1 MVGVL
6 AMAAAAA
13 PPPVKDYEIEPCKK
27 RRKDD
32 DRSSCKTI
40 TKYLS
45 PIGKTGDR
53 VFSPPKSSNILHY
66 FRKTSPTN
74 EKTQSAKDCDLMSS
88 TPLPANSS
96 KDCKTPLEMFSNI
109 EFKKRGKRVNLAH
122 QLNNIKTENES
133 PIEISSDDSKERSSL
148 NKDFVESSTSVLL
161 YKKHV
166 EVLAESIQDIKKQS
180 RTMASKK
187 SSKKVNSKQG
197 TAKNNCRKLRK
208 RKYRDVID
216 LSESLPLAE
225 DLNLKKDV
233 KDSKHIMPSLTNEI
247 ERTANDADSR
257 DTAIKTAQLNYGTIT
272 VSYEEF
278 LKSHKENK
286 VEQIPDST
294 MSICIPSET
303 VEDTVKSGYIS
314 DTETCEITQ
323 QGRFKTVTVLAQV
336 HPIPPKKTR
345 KIPSIFLKHKQLEME
360 NSLSD
365 PENEQTTQKRKSNVV
380 IQEEEL
386 ELAVLEAVSSEAVKP
401 KCTLE
406 ERQQFMKAFRQPASD
421 VLKNGVKKSSDKQK
435 EINEK
440 SLNEEGR
447 DNNSKKIMKNPDIEM
462 ISYNG
467 NSQSHC
473 VKGSFPKEKS
483 KKLKKR
489 DKKKLDTGATPGE
502 NRGGNTQKKESTF
515 SFKEKQNQNRLRMSL
530 RQKKTKVFK
539 NSTLFNS
546 ERLVCED
553 IANDDSLK
561 VSSVYNKSSR
571 KTAVPVKDKVTH
583 SKAETEDS
591 LVNIS
596 TPKSTRRSVRN
607 SSTPTTII
615 IRSTDSE
622 DAQDSSPVKASTPKA
637 ANLSEKHSL
646 YTAELITV
654 PSDSESPIRMKF
666 TRISTPKKSKKKSK
680 KRSKKSEAT
689 DRDFTSQTRKASNA
703 SKNVSKAKQLVEKA
717 KALHISRSKAAE
729 EIVTPL
735 RRSSRHQ
742 TLPEK
747 KKLSKTEDSV
757 IIIDSSPTS
766 LKYPEKNQKKLQ
778 CLNDVLGKKLNKTS
792 KNVPGKMKV
801 APLFLTR
808 KAQKTADHILGFDES
823 SQDTSEKSQD
833 CGVQFK
839 AKRDFLMSG
848 LPDLLKRKIA
858 KKAAALDVY
867 NAVSTSFQRVVH
879 VQQKDD
885 GCHLWHLK
893 PPTCP
898 LLTKLKELN
907 TTVTDLSKCVIALGE
922 FSTLNSN
929 SKSNNSAVVFM
940 GRRKD
945 LTEEVRN
952 FLLEEI
958 RCSNPE
964 FPWKKYFPLLLKKR
978 TEHQVL
984 SECPRKQESPQ
995 LDPSVSQKETK
1006 RKRVETENH
1015 KSKKKKPNEYSESP
1029 KKISGKPEELDK
1041 RNHSTGIKPDSSKGL
1056 LSKTSRKRQTALSTT
1071 CKVETGTVE
1080 DPDILIIDDDKEST
1094 SEISSIPDSGTED
1107 MLWTEK
1113 YQPQNSSELI
1123 GNELAIKKLHSWLK
1137 DWKRRAE
1144 LEERQNLKG
1153 KKEEKQEDLLDSIDF
1168 KGSSDDEEESRLCNT
1183 VLITGPTGVGKTA
1196 AVYACAQELGFKIF
1210 EVNASSQRSGRQIL
1224 SQLKEATQSHQVD
1237 KQGVNSQK
1245 PCFFNSYSIGK
1256 SPKKLSSPK
1265 KVVTSPRKL
1274 PPPSPQ
1280 SSGPKRALP
1289 PKTLA
1294 NYFKASSK
1302 PKNNEEM
1309 GALLENST
1317 GIKNSFEQK
1326 QIIQTKPANT
1336 TNSNIKEFGA
1346 EEPNRKNATSLILFE
1361 EVDVIFEEDA
1371 GFLNAI
1377 KTFMATTKR
1386 PVILTTSDPTF
1397 SLIFDGCFEE
1407 ISFNTPSLLNVA
1419 SYLQMIC
1426 LTENFRT
1433 DVKDFV
1439 TLLTANT
1446 CDIRK
1451 SILYLQFW
1459 IRSGGGVLEE
1469 RPLSLCRGNSRNVQ
1483 LVCSEDGPDSKNNP
1497 KNTKRNPTDLPK
1509 CDTGCVETLFGLKN
1523 IFSPSEDLFSF
1534 LKHKIRTKE
1543 EWHKLI
1549 QLLTE
1554 FQMRN
1559 VDFLY
1564 SNLEFILPLPVAI
1577 IPETENLCGSS
1588 VGVDASAATKSM
1600 KCLARKHSGGEKPL
1614 KKSQKKKHKKKMV
1627 VLDDSDLFDTGLDFP
1642 DEFISFSPASSSSN
1656 SEESKA
1662 RDKESNPETKKLN
1675 KCLESNI
1682 ESIPRPPKTPAEKKC
1697 SALVSHCLNSLTE
1710 FMDNMSF
1717 LDALLTDVREQKEFG
1732 KNDFSWTNEKVKS
1745 GLCDEFSLESSDGW
1759 TSQSTG
1765 ELKAAVE
1772 ALSFTKCSSSISKA
1786 LETSLNS
1793 CKKLGKDPTKEL
1805 TIYVSQKR
1813 NNVHFS
1819 QSAANLDSAWKR
1831 IAVIKGVF
1839 SSRSLLNLGNRQAS
1853 IIEYLPTLRNIC
1865 RTEKLK
1871 EQGKSKRRFLHY
1883 LEGIH
1888 LNISKET
1895 VNTLA
1900 AGFP

>member
-13 PPPVKDYEIEPCKK
+13 PPPVKDYGNEASKK
-27 RRKDD
+27 RRKDN
-32 DRSSCKTI
+32 DRTSCKTI

-45 PIGKTGDR
+45 PMGKTGDR
-53 VFSPPKSSNILHY
+53 VFSPPKSSNILDY

-74 EKTQSAKDCDLMSS
+74 EKTQTAKKYKIKSS
-88 TPLPANSS
+88 TPLPADSD
-96 KDCKTPLEMFSNI
+96 KDCKTPLDMSSNT
-109 EFKKRGKRVNLAH
+109 ENKKRGKRLNLSH
-122 QLNNIKTENES
+122 QLSHTKTENES
-133 PIEISSDDSKERSSL
+133 PVEINSDDSKEDSSL
-148 NKDFVESSTSVLL
+148 SNNFVESSTSALL

-166 EVLAESIQDIKKQS
+166 EVLAESIQDTKKQS
-180 RTMASKK
+180 KTMTSKK
-187 SSKKVNSKQG
+187 SSRKVSPKQG
-197 TAKNNCRKLRK
+197 ASKNDRRKLRK
-208 RKYRDVID
+208 RKHREVID

-225 DLNLKKDV
+225 ELNLLKRDGN
-233 KDSKHIMPSLTNEI
+233 DSKQIMPSLTNEI
-247 ERTANDADSR
+247 ENTANDAESR
-257 DTAIKTAQLNYGTIT
+257 DNITKTAQLNDSTIT

-278 LKSHKENK
+278 LKSHNESE
-286 VEQIPDST
+286 VEQAPDST
-294 MSICIPSET
+294 VSICIPSET
-303 VEDTVKSGYIS
+303 VDDTVKSDCMTDPETYEIS
-314 DTETCEITQ
+314 Q
-323 QGRFKTVTVLAQV
+323 QVRFKTVTVLAQV
-336 HPIPPKKTR
+336 HPIPPKKTG
-345 KIPSIFLKHKQLEME
+345 KIPSIFLKQKQVEME

-365 PENEQTTQKRKSNVV
+365 PENEQTIQKRKSNVV
-380 IQEEEL
+380 IHEEEL
-386 ELAVLEAVSSEAVKP
+386 ELAVLEAGSSEAVKP

-406 ERQQFMKAFRQPASD
+406 ERQQFMKAFRQPTSD
-421 VLKNGVKKSSDKQK
+421 ALKNGVKKSSDKQK
-435 EINEK
+435 ELNEK

-447 DNNSKKIMKNPDIEM
+447 DNNSKKIMENPNIQM
-462 ISYNG
+462 ISNNG
-467 NSQSHC
+467 NSQTHAD
-473 VKGSFPKEKS
+473 KGGFPKEKS
-483 KKLKKR
+483 KKLKKKN
-489 DKKKLDTGATPGE
+489 KKILDTGAIPGE
-502 NRGGNTQKKESTF
+502 NRERNTQGKESTF

-530 RQKKTKVFK
+530 RQKKTEVFK
-539 NSTLFNS
+539 NSTLLNS
-546 ERLVCED
+546 KNLVCEGT
-553 IANDDSLK
+553 ADDDPLK
-561 VSSVYNKSSR
+561 ISSPCNNKSSR
-571 KTAVPVKDKVTH
+571 KTGIPVKDKVIH

-591 LVNIS
+591 LVYVS
-596 TPKSTRRSVRN
+596 TPKPSRRSVRS
-607 SSTPTTII
+607 SSTPATVI
-615 IRSTDSE
+615 IRGTDSE
-622 DAQDSSPVKASTPKA
+622 DAQDDSPVKASTPKA
-637 ANLSEKHSL
+637 ANLSGKHSL

-654 PSDSESPIRMKF
+654 SSDSESPIRMKF

-680 KRSKKSEAT
+680 KRSKKSEAA
-689 DRDFTSQTRKASNA
+689 DEDFESQTRKVSSA
-703 SKNVSKAKQLVEKA
+703 SKNVSKAKRLIEKA
-717 KALHISRSKAAE
+717 KALHISRSKATE
-729 EIVTPL
+729 GIVTPL

-742 TLPEK
+742 TLPER
-747 KKLSKTEDSV
+747 SETEDSV
-757 IIIDSSPTS
+757 ITGSSPTP
-766 LKYPEKNQKKLQ
+766 LKHPEKNQKKLQ
-778 CLNDVLGKKLNKTS
+778 CLNDVLGKKLNKTP
-792 KNVPGKMKV
+792 KNVPGKVKV

-808 KAQKTADHILGFDES
+808 KAQKTADPVLGFDES
-823 SQDTSEKSQD
+823 SQDATEKPQACD
-833 CGVQFK
+833 VQFK

-848 LPDLLKRKIA
+848 LPDLLKRQIA

-867 NAVSTSFQRVVH
+867 NAVSTSFQSVVH
-879 VQQKDD
+879 IQQKDD

-907 TTVTDLSKCVIALGE
+907 TKVIGLSKCVMALGE

-929 SKSNNSAVVFM
+929 SKSNNSAVVFV

-952 FLLEEI
+952 LLLEEI
-958 RCSNPE
+958 RWSNPE
-964 FPWKKYFPLLLKKR
+964 FSLRKYFPLLLKKR

-984 SECPRKQESPQ
+984 SECHRKQESPK
-995 LDPSVSQKETK
+995 LEPDVSRKETK
-1006 RKRVETENH
+1006 RKRVEMENH
-1015 KSKKKKPNEYSESP
+1015 KSKRKKPNEYSESP
-1029 KKISGKPEELDK
+1029 KKISGKLEELDK
-1041 RNHSTGIKPDSSKGL
+1041 RNNSSGIKLDSSKGL
-1056 LSKTSRKRQTALSTT
+1056 FPKTSRKKRTALSTR
-1071 CKVETGTVE
+1071 CKVETEAVE
-1080 DPDILIIDDDKEST
+1080 DSDILIIDGDKST
-1094 SEISSIPDSGTED
+1094 SEVSSIPDSGTED

-1113 YQPQNSSELI
+1113 YQPQNSGELI
-1123 GNELAIKKLHSWLK
+1123 GNELAIRKLHSWLK

-1144 LEERQNLKG
+1144 LEEGQNLKG
-1153 KKEEKQEDLLDSIDF
+1153 KRDEKQEDPLDGIDF
-1168 KGSSDDEEESRLCNT
+1168 KGSSDDEEENRLCNT

-1245 PCFFNSYSIGK
+1245 PCFFNSYNIGK

-1280 SSGPKRALP
+1280 SSGPKRVLP

-1294 NYFKASSK
+1294 NYFKVSSK
-1302 PKNNEEM
+1302 PKNNEQI
-1309 GALLENST
+1309 GALLENNK

-1326 QIIQTKPANT
+1326 PIIQTKSTNT
-1336 TNSNIKEFGA
+1336 TNKNVKEFGA

-1397 SLIFDGCFEE
+1397 SLMFDGCFQE
-1407 ISFNTPSLLNVA
+1407 INFNTPSLLNVA

-1459 IRSGGGVLEE
+1459 IRSGGGFLEE
-1469 RPLSLCRGNSRNVQ
+1469 RPLSFCRGNSRNVQ
-1483 LVCSEDGPDSKNNP
+1483 LVCSEDDPDSKNNA

-1509 CDTGCVETLFGLKN
+1509 CDTGCAETLFGLKN

-1564 SNLEFILPLPVAI
+1564 SNLEFILPLPVNI
-1577 IPETENLCGSS
+1577 IPETENFSGSS
-1588 VGVDASAATKSM
+1588 VSVDTNAATKNM
-1600 KCLARKHSGGEKPL
+1600 KCLARKPCEGEKPL
-1614 KKSQKKKHKKKMV
+1614 KKSQKKKCKKKMV
-1627 VLDDSDLFDTGLDFP
+1627 ILDDSDLFDTELDFS
-1642 DEFISFSPASSSSN
+1642 DEFISLSSASSPN

-1675 KCLESNI
+1675 KCLESKV
-1682 ESIPRPPKTPAEKKC
+1682 ESIPRSPKTPAEKKY
-1697 SALVSHCLNSLTE
+1697 SVLVSHCLNSLTE

-1717 LDALLTDVREQKEFG
+1717 LDALLTDVREHREFG
-1732 KNDFSWTNEKVKS
+1732 KNDFGWTNGKVKS

-1759 TSQSTG
+1759 TSQSSG

-1772 ALSFTKCSSSISKA
+1772 ALSFTKCSSTISKA

-1793 CKKLGKDPTKEL
+1793 CKKVGKDPTKEL
-1805 TIYVSQKR
+1805 TFYVSQKR

-1819 QSAANLDSAWKR
+1819 QSAANLDAWKR
-1831 IAVIKGVF
+1831 IAVIKSVF
-1839 SSRSLLNLGNRQAS
+1839 SSRSLPNLGNRQAS

-1865 RTEKLK
+1865 KTEKLK

-1895 VNTLA
+1895 MNTLA

>member
-13 PPPVKDYEIEPCKK
+13 PTAVKDYEIEACKK

-32 DRSSCKTI
+32 DRSSCETI
-40 TKYLS
+40 TRYLS
-45 PIGKTGDR
+45 PIGKTEDR
-53 VFSPPKSSNILHY
+53 VFSQPKSSNILDY
-66 FRKTSPTN
+66 FRKTLPAN
-74 EKTQSAKDCDLMSS
+74 EKAQSAKEYKIKPSA
-88 TPLPANSS
+88 PLPADVG
-96 KDCKTPLEMFSNI
+96 KDCKIPLEMFSNA
-109 EFKKRGKRVNLAH
+109 EFKNRRKRVNLSH

-133 PIEISSDDSKERSSL
+133 PIEISSDDSKEDCSL
-148 NKDFVESSTSVLL
+148 NHDFVESSTSVSL

-166 EVLAESIQDIKKQS
+166 EIHAESIQDIRNQPS
-180 RTMASKK
+180 TMTSKK
-187 SSKKVNSKQG
+187 NSKKVNPKQG
-197 TAKNNCRKLRK
+197 TTENGCKKLRK
-208 RKYRDVID
+208 RKLREVID
-216 LSESLPLAE
+216 LSESLSLAE
-225 DLNLKKDV
+225 ELNLLDKDG
-233 KDSKHIMPSLTNEI
+233 KDNKQIMPSLINEI
-247 ERTANDADSR
+247 ESTANNI
-257 DTAIKTAQLNYGTIT
+257 TETTQLTGSTIT

-294 MSICIPSET
+294 MSICIPCKT
-303 VEDTVKSGYIS
+303 VDDRVRSGYIS
-314 DTETCEITQ
+314 DTEICEVSQ
-323 QGRFKTVTVLAQV
+323 QVRFKTVTVLAQV
-336 HPIPPKKTR
+336 HPIPPKKIG
-345 KIPSIFLKHKQLEME
+345 KIPSIFLKQKQLEME

-365 PENEQTTQKRKSNVV
+365 PENEQTIQKRKSNVV

-386 ELAVLEAVSSEAVKP
+386 ELAVLEAGSSEAVKS

-421 VLKNGVKKSSDKQK
+421 ALKNGARKSDKQK
-435 EINEK
+435 ELTEK
-440 SLNEEGR
+440 SSNEEGR
-447 DNNSKKIMKNPDIEM
+447 DNNSKKIMENPSIQVV
-462 ISYNG
+462 SNNG
-467 NSQSHC
+467 NSQSHTN
-473 VKGSFPKEKS
+473 KGSFPKERC
-483 KKLKKR
+483 KKM
-489 DKKKLDTGATPGE
+489 KKKNKKVLDTGVTLGE
-502 NRGGNTQKKESTF
+502 NREGNTQKKETTF
-515 SFKEKQNQNRLRMSL
+515 SFKDKQNKNRLRMSL
-530 RQKKTKVFK
+530 RQKKREVFK
-539 NSTLFNS
+539 NSPLFNS
-546 ERLVCED
+546 ESLVCED
-553 IANDDSLK
+553 TTNDDPLKIFSLRN
-561 VSSVYNKSSR
+561 SKSSR
-571 KTAVPVKDKVTH
+571 KTSTPVKDKVIH
-583 SKAETEDS
+583 STAETEDC
-591 LVNIS
+591 LLNVS
-596 TPKSTRRSVRN
+596 TPRSTRRSASGSR
-607 SSTPTTII
+607 TPTTII
-615 IRSTDSE
+615 IRDTDSG
-622 DAQDSSPVKASTPKA
+622 DAQDSPVKASTPKA
-637 ANLSEKHSL
+637 ANFTEKHSL

-654 PSDSESPIRMKF
+654 ASDSESPIRMKF
-666 TRISTPKKSKKKSK
+666 TRISSPQKSKKKSK
-680 KRSKKSEAT
+680 KRTKKSEAT
-689 DRDFTSQTRKASNA
+689 DGDFTSQTKKASNT

-717 KALHISRSKAAE
+717 KALHISKSKTAE
-729 EIVTPL
+729 EIMTPL

-742 TLPEK
+742 ILPERNK
-747 KKLSKTEDSV
+747 MSGTEDSV
-757 IIIDSSPTS
+757 IINSSSTS
-766 LKYPEKNQKKLQ
+766 LKHPETNQKKLQ
-778 CLNDVLGKKLNKTS
+778 CLNDVLGKKPNKTP
-792 KNVPGKMKV
+792 KNIPGKMKV

-808 KAQKTADHILGFDES
+808 KAQKTADPILGFDES
-823 SQDTSEKSQD
+823 SQDTSERSQD
-833 CGVQFK
+833 CDVQLK

-848 LPDLLKRKIA
+848 LPDLLKRQIA
-858 KKAAALDVY
+858 KKSAALDVY

-898 LLTKLKELN
+898 LLTKLKQLN
-907 TTVTDLSKCVIALGE
+907 TKLEVDLSKCVIALGE

-929 SKSNNSAVVFM
+929 LKRNNSAVVFM
-940 GRRKD
+940 EKRKD
-945 LTEEVRN
+945 FTEEVRN
-952 FLLEEI
+952 LLLEEI
-958 RCSNPE
+958 RWSNPE
-964 FPWKKYFPLLLKKR
+964 FSSRKYFPLLLKKR
-978 TEHQVL
+978 AEHQVL
-984 SECPRKQESPQ
+984 SECPCKQEILQ
-995 LDPSVSQKETK
+995 LEPSVNQKETK

-1015 KSKKKKPNEYSESP
+1015 KSKRKKPNEYSGNP
-1029 KKISGKPEELDK
+1029 KTINGKPKELDK
-1041 RNHSTGIKPDSSKGL
+1041 RNNSTGIKLNSSKGRC
-1056 LSKTSRKRQTALSTT
+1056 SKTCRKNQTALSTT
-1071 CKVETGTVE
+1071 CKVETEAVGDCDV
-1080 DPDILIIDDDKEST
+1080 LIIDDDKAST

-1153 KKEEKQEDLLDSIDF
+1153 KRDEKQDLSDRIDF
-1168 KGSSDDEEESRLCNT
+1168 KGSSDEEENRLCNT

-1237 KQGVNSQK
+1237 KQGVNAQK
-1245 PCFFNSYSIGK
+1245 PCFFNSYNIGR
-1256 SPKKLSSPK
+1256 SPKKFSSPK
-1265 KVVTSPRKL
+1265 KVMTSPRKL

-1294 NYFKASSK
+1294 NYFKVSSK
-1302 PKNNEEM
+1302 TKNNEEI
-1309 GALLENST
+1309 GELLENNK
-1317 GIKNSFEQK
+1317 GIKNFFEQK
-1326 QIIQTKPANT
+1326 QIIQTKSTNT
-1336 TNSNIKEFGA
+1336 TNSNVKDYGA

-1386 PVILTTSDPTF
+1386 PVILTTSDPAF
-1397 SLIFDGCFEE
+1397 SLMFDGCFEE
-1407 ISFNTPSLLNVA
+1407 INFNTPPVLNVA

-1459 IRSGGGVLEE
+1459 IKSGGGFLEE
-1469 RPLSLCRGNSRNVQ
+1469 RPLSLCRGNSKNVQ
-1483 LVCSEDGPDSKNNP
+1483 LNCSEDGPDSKNNP
-1497 KNTKRNPTDLPK
+1497 KNTKRNPRDLPK
-1509 CDTGCVETLFGLKN
+1509 CDTGCVDTLFGLKN

-1534 LKHKIRTKE
+1534 LKHKIKTKE

-1554 FQMRN
+1554 FQMQS

-1564 SNLEFILPLPVAI
+1564 SNLEFILPLPVDI
-1577 IPETENLCGSS
+1577 IPETEKLCGSS
-1588 VGVDASAATKSM
+1588 VSVDTSVTTKHM
-1600 KCLARKHSGGEKPL
+1600 NCLTRKQAGEKPL
-1614 KKSQKKKHKKKMV
+1614 KKSQKKKRKKKMV
-1627 VLDDSDLFDTGLDFP
+1627 ILDDSDLFDTKSDFS
-1642 DEFISFSPASSSSN
+1642 EFLCLHPASSSSN
-1656 SEESKA
+1656 SEESKT
-1662 RDKESNPETKKLN
+1662 KESNSETKELN

-1682 ESIPRPPKTPAEKKC
+1682 ESIPCPPKTPAEKKC
-1697 SALVSHCLNSLTE
+1697 SALVSDCLNSLTE

-1717 LDALLTDVREQKEFG
+1717 LDALLTDGGERKELG
-1732 KNDFSWTNEKVKS
+1732 KNDFSWTNGKVKS
-1745 GLCDEFSLESSDGW
+1745 GLCDEFSLESSDVW
-1759 TSQSTG
+1759 TSQSSG

-1772 ALSFTKCSSSISKA
+1772 ALSFTKCSSTISKA
-1786 LETSLNS
+1786 LETSLSS
-1793 CKKLGKDPTKEL
+1793 CKKLGKDPTKDL
-1805 TIYVSQKR
+1805 TFYVSQKR
-1813 NNVHFS
+1813 NDVYFS
-1819 QSAANLDSAWKR
+1819 HSAANLDCARKR
-1831 IAVIKGVF
+1831 IAVIKSVF
-1839 SSRSLLNLGNRQAS
+1839 AGRSLLNLGIRQAS

-1865 RTEKLK
+1865 RSEKLK

>member
-6 AMAAAAA
+6 AMAATAA
-13 PPPVKDYEIEPCKK
+13 PPLVKDYEIEACKK

-32 DRSSCKTI
+32 DKTSCRTI

-45 PIGKTGDR
+45 PMGKTGDR
-53 VFSPPKSSNILHY
+53 VFSPPKSNNILDY
-66 FRKTSPTN
+66 FRKTSFTN
-74 EKTQSAKDCDLMSS
+74 QKAQTTKKCKTKSS
-88 TPLPANSS
+88 TPLPNDSG
-96 KDCKTPLEMFSNI
+96 KDYLEMPLKT
-109 EFKKRGKRVNLAH
+109 ECKKRRKRLNLSH
-122 QLNNIKTENES
+122 RLSSIKTEHKT
-133 PIEISSDDSKERSSL
+133 PIEINSDESKEDCSL
-148 NKDFVESSTSVLL
+148 DNDFVESSGSTSAFLD
-161 YKKHV
+161 KKHV
-166 EVLAESIQDIKKQS
+166 EVLAESIQSLKKQS
-180 RTMASKK
+180 STVTSKK
-187 SSKKVNSKQG
+187 SSKKVNPKHGSSKNDRR
-197 TAKNNCRKLRK
+197 TLRK
-208 RKYRDVID
+208 RKHREVID

-225 DLNLKKDV
+225 ELNLLKKDGN
-233 KDSKHIMPSLTNEI
+233 DSKQIGSSLTNEI
-247 ERTANDADSR
+247 KSIANDTEPRDQITEIAPLNDS
-257 DTAIKTAQLNYGTIT
+257 TIT

-286 VEQIPDST
+286 VEQTPDST
-294 MSICIPSET
+294 VSICIPSET
-303 VEDTVKSGYIS
+303 VEDTVRSGCMSDPEIYEIS
-314 DTETCEITQ
+314 Q
-323 QGRFKTVTVLAQV
+323 QTRFKTVTVLAQV
-336 HPIPPKKTR
+336 HPIPPKKTG
-345 KIPSIFLKHKQLEME
+345 KIPSIFLKQKQVEME
-360 NSLSD
+360 SSLSD
-365 PENEQTTQKRKSNVV
+365 PENEQAVQKRKSNVV
-380 IQEEEL
+380 IHEEEL
-386 ELAVLEAVSSEAVKP
+386 ELAVLEAGSSDAVKP

-406 ERQQFMKAFRQPASD
+406 ERQQFMKAFRQPVSD
-421 VLKNGVKKSSDKQK
+421 TLKNGVKKSSDKQK
-435 EINEK
+435 ELNEK
-440 SLNEEGR
+440 SLNEEER
-447 DNNSKKIMKNPDIEM
+447 DNNSKKVME
-462 ISYNG
+462 
-467 NSQSHC
+467 NSKIQMASNHGSSQPHTD
-473 VKGSFPKEKS
+473 KGSFPKEKS
-483 KKLKKR
+483 KTLKKKN
-489 DKKKLDTGATPGE
+489 KKMLETGGIPTE
-502 NRGGNTQKKESTF
+502 NREGNTQEKETTLC
-515 SFKEKQNQNRLRMSL
+515 FKEKQNQNRLRMSL
-530 RQKKTKVFK
+530 RQKKTDLFK
-539 NSTLFNS
+539 NSTLFNRES
-546 ERLVCED
+546 LVCEH
-553 IANDDSLK
+553 AAYDDPLK
-561 VSSVYNKSSR
+561 ISSPCNNKSSK
-571 KTAVPVKDKVTH
+571 KTSLPVKDK

-591 LVNIS
+591 LRNVS
-596 TPKSTRRSVRN
+596 TPKSSRRSIRS
-607 SSTPTTII
+607 SSTPATII
-615 IRSTDSE
+615 VRGTDSE
-622 DAQDSSPVKASTPKA
+622 DAQEDSPVKASTPKA
-637 ANLSEKHSL
+637 ASLSEKHRL
-646 YTAELITV
+646 YTAELITI

-680 KRSKKSEAT
+680 KRSKKSEAA
-689 DRDFTSQTRKASNA
+689 DEDFDIQTRKVSCA
-703 SKNVSKAKQLVEKA
+703 SKNVSKAKQLIEKA
-717 KALHISRSKAAE
+717 KALHISKSKSTE
-729 EIVTPL
+729 EVVTPL

-742 TLPEK
+742 TLPER
-747 KKLSKTEDSV
+747 SETEDSV
-757 IIIDSSPTS
+757 ISSSPPPV
-766 LKYPEKNQKKLQ
+766 KHPEKNEKKLQ
-778 CLNDVLGKKLNKTS
+778 CLNDVLGKKLNKTP
-792 KNVPGKMKV
+792 KNVPGKVKV

-808 KAQKTADHILGFDES
+808 KTQKTADPALGFDES
-823 SQDTSEKSQD
+823 SQDASEKSQD
-833 CGVQFK
+833 CDVQFK

-848 LPDLLKRKIA
+848 LPDLLKRQIA

-867 NAVSTSFQRVVH
+867 NAVSSSFQRVIH

-885 GCHLWHLK
+885 GCHLWRLK

-907 TTVTDLSKCVIALGE
+907 TKVIDLSKCVMALGE

-929 SKSNNSAVVFM
+929 SKSNDSTVVFM

-952 FLLEEI
+952 LLLEEI
-958 RCSNPE
+958 RWSNPR
-964 FPWKKYFPLLLKKR
+964 FPLKKYFSLLLKKR

-984 SECPRKQESPQ
+984 SECHYKQESPQ
-995 LDPSVSQKETK
+995 LESIVSRKETK
-1006 RKRVETENH
+1006 RKRVEMENH
-1015 KSKKKKPNEYSESP
+1015 KSKRRKPNEYLESP
-1029 KKISGKPEELDK
+1029 RKIHGKPEELDK
-1041 RNHSTGIKPDSSKGL
+1041 RNNSSGIKLDSSKGL
-1056 LSKTSRKRQTALSTT
+1056 FPKTSRKKQTALSTR
-1071 CKVETGTVE
+1071 CKVGKATVE
-1080 DPDILIIDDDKEST
+1080 DPDILIIDDDKEP
-1094 SEISSIPDSGTED
+1094 SSAVSSSPDSGIED

-1144 LEERQNLKG
+1144 LEEGQNLKG
-1153 KKEEKQEDLLDSIDF
+1153 KRDEKQEDSLDSRDF
-1168 KGSSDDEEESRLCNT
+1168 KGSPDDEEENRLCNT

-1245 PCFFNSYSIGK
+1245 PCFFNSYNIGR
-1256 SPKKLSSPK
+1256 SPKKLCSPK

-1280 SSGPKRALP
+1280 SSGPKRTLP

-1294 NYFKASSK
+1294 NYFKVSSK
-1302 PKNNEEM
+1302 PKNNEQI
-1309 GALLENST
+1309 GALLENNK

-1326 QIIQTKPANT
+1326 QIIQTKSTNT
-1336 TNSNIKEFGA
+1336 TNSNVREFGA

-1397 SLIFDGCFEE
+1397 SLMFDGCFEE
-1407 ISFNTPSLLNVA
+1407 INFNTPSLLNVA

-1439 TLLTANT
+1439 TLLAANT

-1459 IRSGGGVLEE
+1459 IRSGGGFLEE
-1469 RPLSLCRGNSRNVQ
+1469 RPLSLCRGNSRNVP
-1483 LVCSEDGPDSKNNP
+1483 LVCSEDDPDSKNNP
-1497 KNTKRNPTDLPK
+1497 KNTKRNPTDLPR
-1509 CDTGCVETLFGLKN
+1509 CDAGCAETLFGLKN

-1549 QLLTE
+1549 HLLTE
-1554 FQMRN
+1554 FQVQN

-1564 SNLEFILPLPVAI
+1564 SNLEFILPLPVDI
-1577 IPETENLCGSS
+1577 IPETENSSGSS
-1588 VGVDASAATKSM
+1588 ISVDTSAATENVRG
-1600 KCLARKHSGGEKPL
+1600 LAGTAFEGEKPL
-1614 KKSQKKKHKKKMV
+1614 KKSPKKKHKKKIV
-1627 VLDDSDLFDTGLDFP
+1627 TLDDSDLFDSELDIS
-1642 DEFISFSPASSSSN
+1642 DENISLSSASSSN
-1656 SEESKA
+1656 LEDRKA

-1675 KCLESNI
+1675 KCLESKV
-1682 ESIPRPPKTPAEKKC
+1682 ESIPRPPTTPAEKKC
-1697 SALVSHCLNSLTE
+1697 SILVSHCLNSLTD

-1717 LDALLTDVREQKEFG
+1717 LDALLLDVQEQREFG
-1732 KNDFSWTNEKVKS
+1732 KEDFGWTNGKVKS

-1759 TSQSTG
+1759 TSQRSG
-1765 ELKAAVE
+1765 EIKAAVE
-1772 ALSFTKCSSSISKA
+1772 ALSFTKCSSAISKA

-1793 CKKLGKDPTKEL
+1793 CKKLGRDPTKEL
-1805 TIYVSQKR
+1805 TFYISQRR

-1819 QSAANLDSAWKR
+1819 QSAANLDSAWQR
-1831 IAVIKGVF
+1831 VAVIKSVF

-1895 VNTLA
+1895 MNTLA
-1900 AGFP
+1900 ADFP

>member
-13 PPPVKDYEIEPCKK
+13 PPPVKDYGNEASKK

-32 DRSSCKTI
+32 DRTCKTI

-45 PIGKTGDR
+45 PMGKTADR
-53 VFSPPKSSNILHY
+53 VFSPPKSSNILDY
-66 FRKTSPTN
+66 FRKTLPTN
-74 EKTQSAKDCDLMSS
+74 EKTQTAKKYKIKSS
-88 TPLPANSS
+88 TPLPADSD
-96 KDCKTPLEMFSNI
+96 KDCKTPLEMSSNT
-109 EFKKRGKRVNLAH
+109 ENKKRGKRLNLSH
-122 QLNNIKTENES
+122 QLSHIKTENES
-133 PIEISSDDSKERSSL
+133 AIEINSDDSKEDSSL
-148 NKDFVESSTSVLL
+148 SNNFVGSSTSALL

-166 EVLAESIQDIKKQS
+166 KVLAESIQDTKKQS
-180 RTMASKK
+180 STMTSKK
-187 SSKKVNSKQG
+187 SSKKISPKQG
-197 TAKNNCRKLRK
+197 PSKNDRRKLRK
-208 RKYRDVID
+208 RKHREVID

-225 DLNLKKDV
+225 ELNLLKRHGNE
-233 KDSKHIMPSLTNEI
+233 SKQIMPSLTNEM
-247 ERTANDADSR
+247 ENTANDAESR
-257 DTAIKTAQLNYGTIT
+257 DNITKTAQLNDSTIT

-278 LKSHKENK
+278 LKSHNESK
-286 VEQIPDST
+286 VEQAPDST
-294 MSICIPSET
+294 VSVCIPSET
-303 VEDTVKSGYIS
+303 VDDAVKSGCMTDPETYEIS
-314 DTETCEITQ
+314 Q
-323 QGRFKTVTVLAQV
+323 QVRFKTVTVLAQV
-336 HPIPPKKTR
+336 HPIPPKKTG
-345 KIPSIFLKHKQLEME
+345 KIPSIFLKQKQVEME

-365 PENEQTTQKRKSNVV
+365 PENEQTSQKRKSNVV
-380 IQEEEL
+380 IHEEEL
-386 ELAVLEAVSSEAVKP
+386 ELAVLEAGSSEAVKP

-406 ERQQFMKAFRQPASD
+406 ERQQFMKAFRQPTSD
-421 VLKNGVKKSSDKQK
+421 ALKNGVKKSSDKQK
-435 EINEK
+435 ELNEK

-447 DNNSKKIMKNPDIEM
+447 DNNSKKIMEIPNIQM
-462 ISYNG
+462 ISNNG
-467 NSQSHC
+467 NSQTHAD
-473 VKGSFPKEKS
+473 KGGFPKEKS
-483 KKLKKR
+483 KKLKKKN
-489 DKKKLDTGATPGE
+489 KKILDTGAIPGE
-502 NRGGNTQKKESTF
+502 NRERNPQEKESTF

-530 RQKKTKVFK
+530 RQKKTEVFK
-539 NSTLFNS
+539 NSTLLNS
-546 ERLVCED
+546 KNLVCEG
-553 IANDDSLK
+553 AADDDPLK
-561 VSSVYNKSSR
+561 ISSPCNNKSSR
-571 KTAVPVKDKVTH
+571 KTGIPVKDKVIH
-583 SKAETEDS
+583 SKTETEDS
-591 LVNIS
+591 LVFVS
-596 TPKSTRRSVRN
+596 TLKPSRRSVRS
-607 SSTPTTII
+607 SSTPATVI
-615 IRSTDSE
+615 IRATDSE
-622 DAQDSSPVKASTPKA
+622 DAQDDSPVKASTPKA
-637 ANLSEKHSL
+637 ANLSGKRSL

-654 PSDSESPIRMKF
+654 SSDSESPIRMKF

-680 KRSKKSEAT
+680 KRSKKSEAA
-689 DRDFTSQTRKASNA
+689 DEDFESQTRKVSSA
-703 SKNVSKAKQLVEKA
+703 SKNVSKAKQLIEKA
-717 KALHISRSKAAE
+717 KALHISRSKATE

-747 KKLSKTEDSV
+747 SETEDSV
-757 IIIDSSPTS
+757 ITGSSPTP
-766 LKYPEKNQKKLQ
+766 LKHPEKNQKKLQ
-778 CLNDVLGKKLNKTS
+778 CLNDVLGKKLNKTP
-792 KNVPGKMKV
+792 KNVPGKVKV

-808 KAQKTADHILGFDES
+808 KAQKTADPVLGFDES
-823 SQDTSEKSQD
+823 SQDATEKPQACD
-833 CGVQFK
+833 VQFK

-848 LPDLLKRKIA
+848 LPDLLKRQIA

-867 NAVSTSFQRVVH
+867 NAVSTSFQSVVH

-898 LLTKLKELN
+898 LLTQLKELN
-907 TTVTDLSKCVIALGE
+907 TKVIDLSKCVMALGE

-929 SKSNNSAVVFM
+929 SKSNTSAVVFV

-952 FLLEEI
+952 LLLEEI
-958 RCSNPE
+958 RWSNPE
-964 FPWKKYFPLLLKKR
+964 FSLRKYFPLLLKKR
-978 TEHQVL
+978 TEPQVL
-984 SECPRKQESPQ
+984 SKCHRKQESPK
-995 LDPSVSQKETK
+995 LEPDVSRKETK
-1006 RKRVETENH
+1006 RKRVEMENH
-1015 KSKKKKPNEYSESP
+1015 KSKRKKPNEYSESP
-1029 KKISGKPEELDK
+1029 KKISGKLEELDK
-1041 RNHSTGIKPDSSKGL
+1041 RNNSSGIKLDSSEGL
-1056 LSKTSRKRQTALSTT
+1056 FPKTSRKKRTALSTR
-1071 CKVETGTVE
+1071 CKVETEAVE
-1080 DPDILIIDDDKEST
+1080 DSDILIIDGDTST
-1094 SEISSIPDSGTED
+1094 SEVSSIPDSGTED

-1113 YQPQNSSELI
+1113 YQPQNSGELI
-1123 GNELAIKKLHSWLK
+1123 GNELAIRKLHSWLK

-1144 LEERQNLKG
+1144 LEEGQNLKG
-1153 KKEEKQEDLLDSIDF
+1153 KRDEKQEDPLDGIDF
-1168 KGSSDDEEESRLCNT
+1168 KGSSDDEEENRLCNT

-1245 PCFFNSYSIGK
+1245 PCFFNSYNISK

-1280 SSGPKRALP
+1280 SSGPKRVLP

-1294 NYFKASSK
+1294 NYFKVSSK
-1302 PKNNEEM
+1302 PKNNEQI
-1309 GALLENST
+1309 GALLENSK

-1326 QIIQTKPANT
+1326 PIIQTKSTNT
-1336 TNSNIKEFGA
+1336 TNKTVKEFGA

-1397 SLIFDGCFEE
+1397 SLMFDGFFEE
-1407 ISFNTPSLLNVA
+1407 INFNTPSLLNVA

-1459 IRSGGGVLEE
+1459 IRSGGGFLEE
-1469 RPLSLCRGNSRNVQ
+1469 RPLSFCRGNSRNVQ
-1483 LVCSEDGPDSKNNP
+1483 LVCSEDDPDSKNNA
-1497 KNTKRNPTDLPK
+1497 KNSKRNPTDLPK
-1509 CDTGCVETLFGLKN
+1509 CDIGCAETLFGLKN

-1564 SNLEFILPLPVAI
+1564 SNLEFILPLPVNI
-1577 IPETENLCGSS
+1577 IPETENFSGSS
-1588 VGVDASAATKSM
+1588 VSVDTNAATKNM
-1600 KCLARKHSGGEKPL
+1600 KCLARKLSEGEKPL

-1627 VLDDSDLFDTGLDFP
+1627 ILDDSDLFDTELDFS
-1642 DEFISFSPASSSSN
+1642 DEFIRLSSASSPN

-1675 KCLESNI
+1675 TCLESNV
-1682 ESIPRPPKTPAEKKC
+1682 ESIPRSPKTPAEKKY
-1697 SALVSHCLNSLTE
+1697 SVLVSHCLNSLTE

-1717 LDALLTDVREQKEFG
+1717 LDALLTDVREHREFG
-1732 KNDFSWTNEKVKS
+1732 KNDFGWTNGKVKS

-1759 TSQSTG
+1759 TSQSSG

-1772 ALSFTKCSSSISKA
+1772 ALSFTKCSSTISKA

-1793 CKKLGKDPTKEL
+1793 CKKVGRDPTKEL
-1805 TIYVSQKR
+1805 TFYVSQKR

-1831 IAVIKGVF
+1831 IAVIKSVF
-1839 SSRSLLNLGNRQAS
+1839 SSRSLPNLGNRQAS

-1865 RTEKLK
+1865 KTEKLK

-1895 VNTLA
+1895 MNTLA

>member
-13 PPPVKDYEIEPCKK
+13 PPPVKDYEIEACKK

-45 PIGKTGDR
+45 PIGKTGDS
-53 VFSPPKSSNILHY
+53 VFSSPKSSNILDY

-74 EKTQSAKDCDLMSS
+74 EKIQSAKECKIKSS
-88 TPLPANSS
+88 APLPADSG
-96 KDCKTPLEMFSNI
+96 KDCKTPLEVFSNL
-109 EFKKRGKRVNLAH
+109 EFKKRGKRVNLSH
-122 QLNNIKTENES
+122 RLNSVKTENES
-133 PIEISSDDSKERSSL
+133 PIKISSDSKEDTSL
-148 NKDFVESSTSVLL
+148 NNDFVESSTSVLL
-161 YKKHV
+161 CKNHV
-166 EVLAESIQDIKKQS
+166 EVLAESIQDKKHS
-180 RTMASKK
+180 STMTSIK
-187 SSKKVNSKQG
+187 SSKKVNPKQRI
-197 TAKNNCRKLRK
+197 TKNDCKKMRK
-208 RKYRDVID
+208 RKYRDIID
-216 LSESLPLAE
+216 LSESIPLAE
-225 DLNLKKDV
+225 ELNLHQKDG
-233 KDSKHIMPSLTNEI
+233 KDREQITPSLTNEI
-247 ERTANDADSR
+247 ESTANDSRGGITKTDHLNDS
-257 DTAIKTAQLNYGTIT
+257 TIT

-286 VEQIPDST
+286 AEHIPDST

-303 VEDTVKSGYIS
+303 VEDMVKSGCIS
-314 DTETCEITQ
+314 DPGTCEISQ
-323 QGRFKTVTVLAQV
+323 HVRYKTVTVLAQV
-336 HPIPPKKTR
+336 HPIPPRKTR
-345 KIPSIFLKHKQLEME
+345 KIPSIFLKQKQLEME

-365 PENEQTTQKRKSNVV
+365 PENEQTVQKRKSNVV

-386 ELAVLEAVSSEAVKP
+386 ELAVLEAGNAEAVKP

-421 VLKNGVKKSSDKQK
+421 ALKNGVRKSSEKQK
-435 EINEK
+435 ELNEK

-447 DNNSKKIMKNPDIEM
+447 HNNSKKITENPNI
-462 ISYNG
+462 
-467 NSQSHC
+467 QVVSHDGSSPSHTE
-473 VKGSFPKEKS
+473 KGRFPNEKS
-483 KKLKKR
+483 KKLKKK
-489 DKKKLDTGATPGE
+489 DKKMLGTGTTPGE
-502 NRGGNTQKKESTF
+502 NRQGNIQKKAATF
-515 SFKEKQNQNRLRMSL
+515 SFRDKQNPNRLRMSL
-530 RQKKTKVFK
+530 RQKKTEVFK

-546 ERLVCED
+546 ESLICKDLV
-553 IANDDSLK
+553 NDDPVK
-561 VSSVYNKSSR
+561 ISSPCNKKSSR
-571 KTAVPVKDKVTH
+571 KTSIPVKDKVIH

-591 LVNIS
+591 LVNVS
-596 TPKSTRRSVRN
+596 TPKPTRRSVRT
-607 SSTPTTII
+607 SSTPTTIVL
-615 IRSTDSE
+615 SGTDSE
-622 DAQDSSPVKASTPKA
+622 DGSPAKASTPKA
-637 ANLSEKHSL
+637 ANLLEKHSL

-680 KRSKKSEAT
+680 RRCEKSEAT
-689 DRDFTSQTRKASNA
+689 DGDFTSQTRKASSA
-703 SKNVSKAKQLVEKA
+703 SKNVSKAKQLIEKA
-717 KALHISRSKAAE
+717 KALHISRSKATE

-742 TLPEK
+742 TLPERK
-747 KKLSKTEDSV
+747 QSSETEH
-757 IIIDSSPTS
+757 
-766 LKYPEKNQKKLQ
+766 PEKNQKKLQ
-778 CLNDVLGKKLNKTS
+778 CLNDVLGKKLNKTP
-792 KNVPGKMKV
+792 KNVPG
-801 APLFLTR
+801 
-808 KAQKTADHILGFDES
+808 S
-823 SQDTSEKSQD
+823 
-833 CGVQFK
+833 
-839 AKRDFLMSG
+839 
-848 LPDLLKRKIA
+848 
-858 KKAAALDVY
+858 
-867 NAVSTSFQRVVH
+867 
-879 VQQKDD
+879 
-885 GCHLWHLK
+885 HLWHLK
-893 PPTCP
+893 PPTCS

-907 TTVTDLSKCVIALGE
+907 TKVLDLSKCVLALGE
-922 FSTLNSN
+922 FSTLNSS
-929 SKSNNSAVVFM
+929 SKSTKSAVGLVE
-940 GRRKD
+940 RRKD

-952 FLLEEI
+952 LLLEEI
-958 RCSNPE
+958 RWSNPE
-964 FPWKKYFPLLLKKR
+964 FSLRKYFSLLLKKR
-978 TEHQVL
+978 SEHQVL
-984 SECPRKQESPQ
+984 SECHRKQESPQ
-995 LDPSVSQKETK
+995 REPSVNQKESK
-1006 RKRVETENH
+1006 RKRVETEIH
-1015 KSKKKKPNEYSESP
+1015 KSKRKKPNEYSQSP
-1029 KKISGKPEELDK
+1029 KKINGKPEELDK
-1041 RNHSTGIKPDSSKGL
+1041 RNSSTGIKLDSCKGL
-1056 LSKTSRKRQTALSTT
+1056 LSKTSRKKQTALSTT
-1071 CKVETGTVE
+1071 CKVETEAVE
-1080 DPDILIIDDDKEST
+1080 DPDVLIIDDGKESS
-1094 SEISSIPDSGTED
+1094 SESSPVPDSGTED

-1113 YQPQNSSELI
+1113 YQPQNSSEVI

-1144 LEERQNLKG
+1144 LEEKQNLKG
-1153 KKEEKQEDLLDSIDF
+1153 KKDEKQEDLSDSIDF
-1168 KGSSDDEEESRLCNT
+1168 KGSSDDEETRLCNT

-1245 PCFFNSYSIGK
+1245 PCFFNSYNLGK

-1280 SSGPKRALP
+1280 TSVPKRTLP

-1294 NYFKASSK
+1294 NYFKVSSK
-1302 PKNNEEM
+1302 PKNNEEVV
-1309 GALLENST
+1309 LPENNK
-1317 GIKNSFEQK
+1317 GIKNSCEQK
-1326 QIIQTKPANT
+1326 PIIQTKSTKT
-1336 TNSNIKEFGA
+1336 TKSNVKEFGA

-1397 SLIFDGCFEE
+1397 SLMFDGCFEE
-1407 ISFNTPSLLNVA
+1407 INFSTPSLLNVA

-1426 LTENFRT
+1426 LAENFRT

-1459 IRSGGGVLEE
+1459 IRSGGGFLEE
-1469 RPLSLCRGNSRNVQ
+1469 RPLSLCRGTSRNIQ
-1483 LVCSEDGPDSKNNP
+1483 LVCSEDGPDSKNKP
-1497 KNTKRNPTDLPK
+1497 KNTKRSPIDLPK

-1534 LKHKIRTKE
+1534 LKHKVRTKE
-1543 EWHKLI
+1543 EWHQFI

-1554 FQMRN
+1554 FRMQN

-1564 SNLEFILPLPVAI
+1564 SNLEFILPLPVRI
-1577 IPETENLCGSS
+1577 IPETENFGGAS
-1588 VGVDASAATKSM
+1588 VSVDTSAATKNM
-1600 KCLARKHSGGEKPL
+1600 KCLARKHSEGEKPS
-1614 KKSQKKKHKKKMV
+1614 KKPQKKKQKKKMV
-1627 VLDDSDLFDTGLDFP
+1627 TLDDSDLFDTELDFSN
-1642 DEFISFSPASSSSN
+1642 EFLSLSPAPSSSN

-1662 RDKESNPETKKLN
+1662 RDKERNPETKKLN
-1675 KCLESNI
+1675 KCLESNM
-1682 ESIPRPPKTPAEKKC
+1682 ESIPCSPKTPAEEKC

-1717 LDALLTDVREQKEFG
+1717 LDALLTDVGEQKEFG
-1732 KNDFSWTNEKVKS
+1732 QNDFSWTNVKS
-1745 GLCDEFSLESSDGW
+1745 GLCDEFSLEASDGW
-1759 TSQSTG
+1759 TSQSSG

-1772 ALSFTKCSSSISKA
+1772 ALSFTKCSSTISKA

-1793 CKKLGKDPTKEL
+1793 CKKSGRDPTKEL
-1805 TIYVSQKR
+1805 TLYVSQKR
-1813 NNVHFS
+1813 SNVYFS
-1819 QSAANLDSAWKR
+1819 QSATNLDSAWKR
-1831 IAVIKGVF
+1831 IAVIKSVF

>member
-13 PPPVKDYEIEPCKK
+13 PPPVKNYEIEACKK

-45 PIGKTGDR
+45 PTGKTGDS
-53 VFSPPKSSNILHY
+53 VFSPPKSSNILNY

-74 EKTQSAKDCDLMSS
+74 EKTQSAKECKIKSLP
-88 TPLPANSS
+88 PLPADSG
-96 KDCKTPLEMFSNI
+96 KDCKTPLGVFSHI
-109 EFKKRGKRVNLAH
+109 EFKKRGKRVNLSH
-122 QLNNIKTENES
+122 RLNNIKAENES
-133 PIEISSDDSKERSSL
+133 PIEINSDDSKEDSGL
-148 NKDFVESSTSVLL
+148 NNDFAESSTSVSLC
-161 YKKHV
+161 KKRV

-180 RTMASKK
+180 STRTSIK
-187 SSKKVNSKQG
+187 SSKRVNPKQG
-197 TAKNNCRKLRK
+197 ITKNDCKKMRK
-208 RKYRDVID
+208 RKHRDIID

-225 DLNLKKDV
+225 EISLLQKDG
-233 KDSKHIMPSLTNEI
+233 KDRKERVPSLADEMGSP
-247 ERTANDADSR
+247 ADCADSR
-257 DTAIKTAQLNYGTIT
+257 GDIAKPARLKDRTIT

-286 VEQIPDST
+286 VDLPDST
-294 MSICIPSET
+294 VAICIPSET
-303 VEDTVKSGYIS
+303 VEDIVKSGSMS
-314 DTETCEITQ
+314 DPETCEISQ
-323 QGRFKTVTVLAQV
+323 HVRSKTVTVLAQV

-345 KIPSIFLKHKQLEME
+345 KIPSIFLKQKQLETE

-365 PENEQTTQKRKSNVV
+365 PENEQTVQKRKSNVV

-386 ELAVLEAVSSEAVKP
+386 ELAVLEAGSSEASKP

-421 VLKNGVKKSSDKQK
+421 ALKNGVRRSSDKQK
-435 EINEK
+435 ELNEK
-440 SLNEEGR
+440 SLNDEGR
-447 DNNSKKIMKNPDIEM
+447 DGNSKKIMDNPNIQM
-462 ISYNG
+462 ISNYG
-467 NSQSHC
+467 NSQSHTD
-473 VKGSFPKEKS
+473 KGTFPKEKS
-483 KKLKKR
+483 KKLKKKG
-489 DKKKLDTGATPGE
+489 KKMLDTGATPGE
-502 NRGGNTQKKESTF
+502 SRQGNTQKKGTTF
-515 SFKEKQNQNRLRMSL
+515 SFKGKQSQNRLRRSL
-530 RQKKTKVFK
+530 RQKKTEVFK
-539 NSTLFNS
+539 NTLFSS
-546 ERLVCED
+546 ENLVGED
-553 IANDDSLK
+553 PLK
-561 VSSVYNKSSR
+561 ISSPYNKKSSR
-571 KTAVPVKDKVTH
+571 KTSVPINDKVIHCKT
-583 SKAETEDS
+583 ETEDS
-591 LVNIS
+591 LENVS
-596 TPKSTRRSVRN
+596 TPRSSRRSVRT
-607 SSTPTTII
+607 SSTPAAMV

-622 DAQDSSPVKASTPKA
+622 DDSPIKASTPKA
-637 ANLSEKHSL
+637 ATLPEKHSL

-654 PSDSESPIRMKF
+654 SSDSESPIRMKF

-680 KRSKKSEAT
+680 KRCEKYEAT
-689 DRDFTSQTRKASNA
+689 DGDFTSQTRKASSA
-703 SKNVSKAKQLVEKA
+703 SKSVSKAKQLIEKA
-717 KALHISRSKAAE
+717 KALHISRSKTTE

-742 TLPEK
+742 TLAERK
-747 KKLSKTEDSV
+747 ELSETADSV
-757 IIIDSSPTS
+757 IIIDSDITS
-766 LKYPEKNQKKLQ
+766 SKQPEKNQKNLQ
-778 CLNDVLGKKLNKTS
+778 CLNDVLGKKLNKNP
-792 KNVPGKMKV
+792 KNVPGKVKV

-808 KAQKTADHILGFDES
+808 KAQKTADPILGFDEN

-833 CGVQFK
+833 CDMQFQ

-848 LPDLLKRKIA
+848 LPDLLKRQIA
-858 KKAAALDVY
+858 KKAAVLDVY
-867 NAVSTSFQRVVH
+867 LAASTSFQRVVH
-879 VQQKDD
+879 VQQRDD

-898 LLTKLKELN
+898 LLTKLKELD
-907 TTVTDLSKCVIALGE
+907 TRVIDLSRCVLALGE

-929 SKSNNSAVVFM
+929 SKSTNSAVVFVE
-940 GRRKD
+940 RRKD

-952 FLLEEI
+952 VLLEEI
-958 RCSNPE
+958 RWSNPE
-964 FPWKKYFPLLLKKR
+964 FSLRKYFSLLLKKR
-978 TEHQVL
+978 SEHQVL
-984 SECPRKQESPQ
+984 SECHRKQGSPQ
-995 LDPSVSQKETK
+995 LEPDVNQKETK
-1006 RKRVETENH
+1006 RKRVETEIQ
-1015 KSKKKKPNEYSESP
+1015 KSKRKKPNEYSQSP
-1029 KKISGKPEELDK
+1029 KKINGKPEELDK
-1041 RNHSTGIKPDSSKGL
+1041 RNNSTGIKPDSCKGL
-1056 LSKTSRKRQTALSTT
+1056 LSKTSRKKQTASSTK
-1071 CKVETGTVE
+1071 CKLETEAVE
-1080 DPDILIIDDDKEST
+1080 DSDVLIIDDGKEPT
-1094 SEISSIPDSGTED
+1094 SERSPVPDSGTED

-1153 KKEEKQEDLLDSIDF
+1153 KKDEKQEDLSDSIDF
-1168 KGSSDDEEESRLCNT
+1168 KGSSDDEEENRLCNT

-1245 PCFFNSYSIGK
+1245 PCFFNSYNLGK

-1265 KVVTSPRKL
+1265 KVITSPRKL
-1274 PPPSPQ
+1274 PPQSPQ
-1280 SSGPKRALP
+1280 SSVPKRTLP

-1294 NYFKASSK
+1294 NYFKVSSK
-1302 PKNNEEM
+1302 PKKNEEIV
-1309 GALLENST
+1309 LLENNK
-1317 GIKNSFEQK
+1317 GIKNSCEQK
-1326 QIIQTKPANT
+1326 PIIQTKSTNT
-1336 TNSNIKEFGA
+1336 TKSNVKEFGA
-1346 EEPNRKNATSLILFE
+1346 EESNRKNATSLILFE

-1397 SLIFDGCFEE
+1397 SLMFDGCFEE
-1407 ISFNTPSLLNVA
+1407 INFSTPSLLNVA

-1426 LTENFRT
+1426 LAENFRT

-1459 IRSGGGVLEE
+1459 IRSGGGFLEE

-1483 LVCSEDGPDSKNNP
+1483 LVCSEDGPDSKNKP
-1497 KNTKRNPTDLPK
+1497 KNTKRSPIDLPK

-1523 IFSPSEDLFSF
+1523 IFSPSKDLFSF

-1543 EWHKLI
+1543 EWYQFI

-1554 FQMRN
+1554 FRTQN

-1564 SNLEFILPLPVAI
+1564 SNLEFILPLPVNI
-1577 IPETENLCGSS
+1577 IPETENFCGSS
-1588 VGVDASAATKSM
+1588 GSVEDTSAATKNM
-1600 KCLARKHSGGEKPL
+1600 KCLAGKHSEREKPL
-1614 KKSQKKKHKKKMV
+1614 KKPQKKKQKKKMTI
-1627 VLDDSDLFDTGLDFP
+1627 LDDSDLFDSEVDFSN
-1642 DEFISFSPASSSSN
+1642 EFLSLSPVSSSSN

-1682 ESIPRPPKTPAEKKC
+1682 ESVPCPPKTPAEKKC
-1697 SALVSHCLNSLTE
+1697 AALISQCLNSLTE

-1717 LDALLTDVREQKEFG
+1717 LDALLNDVREQKEIG
-1732 KNDFSWTNEKVKS
+1732 KNDFSWTNVKS
-1745 GLCDEFSLESSDGW
+1745 GLCDEFSLETTDGW
-1759 TSQSTG
+1759 TSPSSG

-1772 ALSFTKCSSSISKA
+1772 ALSFTKCSSTISKA

-1793 CKKLGKDPTKEL
+1793 CKKSGRDPTKEL
-1805 TIYVSQKR
+1805 TFYVSQKR
-1813 NNVHFS
+1813 SNVYFS

-1831 IAVIKGVF
+1831 IAVIKSVF

-1865 RTEKLK
+1865 KTEKLK

>member
-13 PPPVKDYEIEPCKK
+13 PPPVKDYEIEACKK

-45 PIGKTGDR
+45 PIGKTGDS
-53 VFSPPKSSNILHY
+53 VFSPPKSSNILDY

-74 EKTQSAKDCDLMSS
+74 EKTLSAKECKIKSS
-88 TPLPANSS
+88 APLPSDSS
-96 KDCKTPLEMFSNI
+96 KDCKPALEMFSNL
-109 EFKKRGKRVNLAH
+109 EFKKRGKRVNLSH
-122 QLNNIKTENES
+122 RLNSVKTENES
-133 PIEISSDDSKERSSL
+133 PIKSSSDDSKKDSSL
-148 NKDFVESSTSVLL
+148 NHDFVESNTSLLL

-166 EVLAESIQDIKKQS
+166 EVLAESIQDKKQPS
-180 RTMASKK
+180 TMTSIK
-187 SSKKVNSKQG
+187 SSKKVNPKKRI
-197 TAKNNCRKLRK
+197 TKNDCKKMRK
-208 RKYRDVID
+208 RKHRDIID

-225 DLNLKKDV
+225 ELHPKDG
-233 KDSKHIMPSLTNEI
+233 KDRKQSPPSLTNEM
-247 ERTANDADSR
+247 ESPANDVDSR
-257 DTAIKTAQLNYGTIT
+257 NDRPGTAHLHDSTIT

-286 VEQIPDST
+286 AEHIPAST

-303 VEDTVKSGYIS
+303 VEDTVKSGCIS
-314 DTETCEITQ
+314 DPEACDISQ
-323 QGRFKTVTVLAQV
+323 HGRYKTVTVLAQV
-336 HPIPPKKTR
+336 HPVPPRKTR
-345 KIPSIFLKHKQLEME
+345 KIPAIFLKQKQLEME

-365 PENEQTTQKRKSNVV
+365 PENEQTVQKRKSNVV

-386 ELAVLEAVSSEAVKP
+386 ELAVLEAGSGEAVKP

-406 ERQQFMKAFRQPASD
+406 ERQQFMKAFRQPAAD
-421 VLKNGVKKSSDKQK
+421 ALKNGVRKSEKQK
-435 EINEK
+435 EPNEK

-447 DNNSKKIMKNPDIEM
+447 DNNSKKITENPNVQVV
-462 ISYNG
+462 SNYG
-467 NSQSHC
+467 NSPSHTE
-473 VKGSFPKEKS
+473 KGSFPNEKH
-483 KKLKKR
+483 KKLKKK
-489 DKKKLDTGATPGE
+489 DKKMLDTGTTTDE
-502 NRGGNTQKKESTF
+502 NRQGNIQKKAATF
-515 SFKEKQNQNRLRMSL
+515 SLRDTQNQNRLRMSL
-530 RQKKTKVFK
+530 RQKKIEVFK

-546 ERLVCED
+546 ERLICKD
-553 IANDDSLK
+553 LANDDLK
-561 VSSVYNKSSR
+561 ISSPCNKKSSR
-571 KTAVPVKDKVTH
+571 RTSMPVKDNVIH
-583 SKAETEDS
+583 SKAESEDS
-591 LVNIS
+591 LVNVS
-596 TPKSTRRSVRN
+596 TPKPTRRSIRT
-607 SSTPTTII
+607 SSTPTTIVI
-615 IRSTDSE
+615 SGTDSE
-622 DAQDSSPVKASTPKA
+622 EGSPAKASAPKA
-637 ANLSEKHSL
+637 VSLLEKHSL

-680 KRSKKSEAT
+680 KRCEKSEAT
-689 DRDFTSQTRKASNA
+689 DGDFTSQTRKASSA
-703 SKNVSKAKQLVEKA
+703 SKNVSRAKQLIEKA
-717 KALHISRSKAAE
+717 KALHISRSKATE
-729 EIVTPL
+729 ETVTPL

-742 TLPEK
+742 TLPERK
-747 KKLSKTEDSV
+747 PLSETEDSV
-757 IIIDSSPTS
+757 IIIDSDHTS
-766 LKYPEKNQKKLQ
+766 LKHPEKNQKKLQ
-778 CLNDVLGKKLNKTS
+778 CLNDVLGKKLNKTPKS
-792 KNVPGKMKV
+792 VPGKMKV

-808 KAQKTADHILGFDES
+808 KAQKTADPVLGFDES

-833 CGVQFK
+833 CEMQFK

-848 LPDLLKRKIA
+848 LPDLLKRQIA
-858 KKAAALDVY
+858 KKTAALDVY
-867 NAVSTSFQRVVH
+867 NAASTSFQRVVH

-885 GCHLWHLK
+885 GCRLWHLE
-893 PPTCP
+893 PPTCS

-907 TTVTDLSKCVIALGE
+907 TKVIDLSKCALALGE

-929 SKSNNSAVVFM
+929 SKRPNSAVGFVEK
-940 GRRKD
+940 RKD

-952 FLLEEI
+952 LLLEEI
-958 RCSNPE
+958 RWSNPE
-964 FPWKKYFPLLLKKR
+964 FSLSKYFSLLLKKR
-978 TEHQVL
+978 SEHQGL
-984 SECPRKQESPQ
+984 SECHRKQESPQ
-995 LDPSVSQKETK
+995 REPDVNQKETK
-1006 RKRVETENH
+1006 RKRVETEIQ
-1015 KSKKKKPNEYSESP
+1015 KSKRKKPNEYSQSP
-1029 KKISGKPEELDK
+1029 KKTNGKPEELDK
-1041 RNHSTGIKPDSSKGL
+1041 RNNSTRIKLDSCKGL
-1056 LSKTSRKRQTALSTT
+1056 LSKTSRKKETALSTT
-1071 CKVETGTVE
+1071 CKGETEALE
-1080 DPDILIIDDDKEST
+1080 DPDVLMIDDGEESP
-1094 SEISSIPDSGTED
+1094 SERSIPDFGTED

-1153 KKEEKQEDLLDSIDF
+1153 KKDEKQEDPSDSIDF
-1168 KGSSDDEEESRLCNT
+1168 KGSSDDEEETRLCNT

-1245 PCFFNSYSIGK
+1245 PCFFNSYNLGK

-1265 KVVTSPRKL
+1265 KVLTSPRKL

-1280 SSGPKRALP
+1280 TNIPKRTLP

-1294 NYFKASSK
+1294 NYFKVSSK
-1302 PKNNEEM
+1302 PKNNEEVV
-1309 GALLENST
+1309 LLENNK
-1317 GIKNSFEQK
+1317 GIKNSCEQK
-1326 QIIQTKPANT
+1326 PITQTKSANT
-1336 TNSNIKEFGA
+1336 TKSNVKEFGA

-1397 SLIFDGCFEE
+1397 SLMFDGCFEE
-1407 ISFNTPSLLNVA
+1407 INFTTPSLLNVA

-1426 LTENFRT
+1426 LAENFRT
-1433 DVKDFV
+1433 NVKDFI
-1439 TLLTANT
+1439 TLLTTNA

-1459 IRSGGGVLEE
+1459 IRSGGGFLEE
-1469 RPLSLCRGNSRNVQ
+1469 RPLSLCRGNGRNIQ
-1483 LVCSEDGPDSKNNP
+1483 LVCSEDGPDSKNKA
-1497 KNTKRNPTDLPK
+1497 KNTKRSPTDLPK

-1543 EWHKLI
+1543 EWHQFI

-1554 FQMRN
+1554 FRMQK

-1564 SNLEFILPLPVAI
+1564 SNLEFILPLPVNI
-1577 IPETENLCGSS
+1577 IPETEDYYGSS
-1588 VGVDASAATKSM
+1588 VSVDTSAATKNM
-1600 KCLARKHSGGEKPL
+1600 KCLAWKHSEEEKPL
-1614 KKSQKKKHKKKMV
+1614 KKTQKKKKKKKIV
-1627 VLDDSDLFDTGLDFP
+1627 TLDDSDLFDTELTFSN
-1642 DEFISFSPASSSSN
+1642 EFLSLSPASSSSN
-1656 SEESKA
+1656 SEESKV
-1662 RDKESNPETKKLN
+1662 RDKESNSETKKLN
-1675 KCLESNI
+1675 QCVESNTK
-1682 ESIPRPPKTPAEKKC
+1682 SVPCPPKTPAEKKR
-1697 SALVSHCLNSLTE
+1697 SALVSQCLNSLTE
-1710 FMDNMSF
+1710 FLDNMSY
-1717 LDALLTDVREQKEFG
+1717 LDAVLTDVGDQKEFG
-1732 KNDFSWTNEKVKS
+1732 QNDFSWTNVKS
-1745 GLCDEFSLESSDGW
+1745 GLCDEFSLETSDGW
-1759 TSQSTG
+1759 ISRSSG

-1772 ALSFTKCSSSISKA
+1772 ALSFTKCSSTISKA
-1786 LETSLNS
+1786 LETLNS
-1793 CKKLGKDPTKEL
+1793 CKKSGRDPTKEL
-1805 TIYVSQKR
+1805 TLHVPQKR
-1813 NNVHFS
+1813 SNVYFS
-1819 QSAANLDSAWKR
+1819 QSVANVDAWKR
-1831 IAVIKGVF
+1831 IAVIKSLF

-1853 IIEYLPTLRNIC
+1853 ITEYLPALRNIC

-1900 AGFP
+1900 ADFP

>member
-13 PPPVKDYEIEPCKK
+13 PPPVKDYGNEASKK
-27 RRKDD
+27 RRIVD
-32 DRSSCKTI
+32 DRISCKTI

-45 PIGKTGDR
+45 PMGKTGDR
-53 VFSPPKSSNILHY
+53 VFSPPKSSNILDY
-66 FRKTSPTN
+66 FRKTLPTN
-74 EKTQSAKDCDLMSS
+74 EKTQTAKKYKIKSS
-88 TPLPANSS
+88 TPLPADSD
-96 KDCKTPLEMFSNI
+96 KDCKTPLEMSSNT
-109 EFKKRGKRVNLAH
+109 ENKKRGKRLNLSH
-122 QLNNIKTENES
+122 QLSHIKTENES
-133 PIEISSDDSKERSSL
+133 AIEINSDDSKEDSSL
-148 NKDFVESSTSVLL
+148 SNNFVESSTSALL

-166 EVLAESIQDIKKQS
+166 EVLAESIQDTKKQS
-180 RTMASKK
+180 STMTSKK
-187 SSKKVNSKQG
+187 SSKKVSPKQEPSK
-197 TAKNNCRKLRK
+197 TDRSKLRK
-208 RKYRDVID
+208 RKHREIID

-225 DLNLKKDV
+225 ELNLLKRDGN
-233 KDSKHIMPSLTNEI
+233 DSKQIMPSLTNEI
-247 ERTANDADSR
+247 ENTANDAESR
-257 DTAIKTAQLNYGTIT
+257 DNLTKTAQLNDSTIT

-278 LKSHKENK
+278 LKSHNESK
-286 VEQIPDST
+286 VEQAPDST
-294 MSICIPSET
+294 VSICIPSET
-303 VEDTVKSGYIS
+303 VDDAAKSGCMTDPETYEIS
-314 DTETCEITQ
+314 Q
-323 QGRFKTVTVLAQV
+323 QVRFKTVTVLAQV
-336 HPIPPKKTR
+336 HPIPPKKAG
-345 KIPSIFLKHKQLEME
+345 KIPSIFLKQKQVEME
-360 NSLSD
+360 NSLSH
-365 PENEQTTQKRKSNVV
+365 PEYEQTIQKRRSNVV
-380 IQEEEL
+380 IHEEEL
-386 ELAVLEAVSSEAVKP
+386 ELAVLEAGGSEAVKP
-401 KCTLE
+401 RCTLE
-406 ERQQFMKAFRQPASD
+406 ERQQFMKAFRQPTSD
-421 VLKNGVKKSSDKQK
+421 ALKHGVKKSSDKQK
-435 EINEK
+435 ELNEK

-447 DNNSKKIMKNPDIEM
+447 DNNSKNMENPNIQM
-462 ISYNG
+462 VSNNG
-467 NSQSHC
+467 NSQTHAD
-473 VKGSFPKEKS
+473 KGGFPKEKS
-483 KKLKKR
+483 KKLKKKN
-489 DKKKLDTGATPGE
+489 KKILDTGAIPGE
-502 NRGGNTQKKESTF
+502 NRERNSQKKESTF
-515 SFKEKQNQNRLRMSL
+515 SFKEKQNQKRLRRSL
-530 RQKKTKVFK
+530 RQKKTDVFK
-539 NSTLFNS
+539 NGTLLNS
-546 ERLVCED
+546 KNLVCEG
-553 IANDDSLK
+553 AADDDPPK
-561 VSSVYNKSSR
+561 ISSPCNNKSSR
-571 KTAVPVKDKVTH
+571 KTGIPVKDKVIH

-591 LVNIS
+591 SVYVS
-596 TPKSTRRSVRN
+596 TPKQSSNTPATVIVRG
-607 SSTPTTII
+607 
-615 IRSTDSE
+615 TDSE
-622 DAQDSSPVKASTPKA
+622 DAQDDSPVKASTPKA
-637 ANLSEKHSL
+637 ANLPGKRSL

-654 PSDSESPIRMKF
+654 SSDSESPIRMKF

-680 KRSKKSEAT
+680 KRSKKSEAA
-689 DRDFTSQTRKASNA
+689 DEDFESPTRKVSSA
-703 SKNVSKAKQLVEKA
+703 SKNVSKAKQLIEKA
-717 KALHISRSKAAE
+717 KALHISRSKATD

-742 TLPEK
+742 TLPER
-747 KKLSKTEDSV
+747 SETEDSV
-757 IIIDSSPTS
+757 ITGSSPTP
-766 LKYPEKNQKKLQ
+766 LKHPEKNQKKLQ
-778 CLNDVLGKKLNKTS
+778 CLNDVLGKKLNKTP
-792 KNVPGKMKV
+792 KNVPGKVKV

-808 KAQKTADHILGFDES
+808 KAQKTADPVLGFDES
-823 SQDTSEKSQD
+823 SQDATEKPQD
-833 CGVQFK
+833 CDVQFK

-848 LPDLLKRKIA
+848 LPDLLKRQIA

-867 NAVSTSFQRVVH
+867 NAVSTSFQSVVH

-907 TTVTDLSKCVIALGE
+907 TKVIDLSKCVMALGE
-922 FSTLNSN
+922 FSTLSSN
-929 SKSNNSAVVFM
+929 SKSNKSAAVFV

-952 FLLEEI
+952 LLLEEI
-958 RCSNPE
+958 RWSNPE
-964 FPWKKYFPLLLKKR
+964 FSLRKYFPLLLKKR
-978 TEHQVL
+978 TEHQAL
-984 SECPRKQESPQ
+984 SKCQRKQGSPK
-995 LDPSVSQKETK
+995 LEPDVSRKETK
-1006 RKRVETENH
+1006 RKRVEMENH
-1015 KSKKKKPNEYSESP
+1015 KSKRKKPNEYSGSP
-1029 KKISGKPEELDK
+1029 KKISGKLEELDK
-1041 RNHSTGIKPDSSKGL
+1041 RNNSSGIKLDSSKGL
-1056 LSKTSRKRQTALSTT
+1056 FPKTSRKKRTALSTR
-1071 CKVETGTVE
+1071 CKVETEAVE
-1080 DPDILIIDDDKEST
+1080 DSDILIIDGDKST
-1094 SEISSIPDSGTED
+1094 SEVSSIPDSGTED

-1113 YQPQNSSELI
+1113 YQPQNSGELI
-1123 GNELAIKKLHSWLK
+1123 GNELAIRKLHSWLK

-1144 LEERQNLKG
+1144 LEEGQNLKG
-1153 KKEEKQEDLLDSIDF
+1153 KRDEKQEDPLDSIDF
-1168 KGSSDDEEESRLCNT
+1168 KGSSDDEEENRLCNT

-1245 PCFFNSYSIGK
+1245 PCFFNSYNIGK

-1280 SSGPKRALP
+1280 SSGPKRVLP
-1289 PKTLA
+1289 PRTLA
-1294 NYFKASSK
+1294 NYFKVSCK
-1302 PKNNEEM
+1302 PKNNEQI
-1309 GALLENST
+1309 GALLENNK

-1326 QIIQTKPANT
+1326 PVIQTKSTNT
-1336 TNSNIKEFGA
+1336 TNKNVKEFGA

-1397 SLIFDGCFEE
+1397 SLMFDGCFEE
-1407 ISFNTPSLLNVA
+1407 INFNTPSLLNVA

-1459 IRSGGGVLEE
+1459 IRSGGGFLEE
-1469 RPLSLCRGNSRNVQ
+1469 RPLSFCRGNSRNVP
-1483 LVCSEDGPDSKNNP
+1483 LVCSEDDPDSKNNA

-1509 CDTGCVETLFGLKN
+1509 CDIGCAETLFGLKN

-1564 SNLEFILPLPVAI
+1564 SNLEFILPLPVNI
-1577 IPETENLCGSS
+1577 IPETENFSGSS
-1588 VGVDASAATKSM
+1588 VSVDTNAATKNM
-1600 KCLARKHSGGEKPL
+1600 KCLARKLSEGEKPL

-1627 VLDDSDLFDTGLDFP
+1627 ILHDSDLFDTELDFS
-1642 DEFISFSPASSSSN
+1642 DEFIRLSSASSPN

-1662 RDKESNPETKKLN
+1662 RDKESNPETNKLN
-1675 KCLESNI
+1675 KCLESNF
-1682 ESIPRPPKTPAEKKC
+1682 ESIPRSPKTPAEKKY
-1697 SALVSHCLNSLTE
+1697 SVLVSHGLNSLTE
-1710 FMDNMSF
+1710 FVDNMSF
-1717 LDALLTDVREQKEFG
+1717 LDALLTDVREHREFG
-1732 KNDFSWTNEKVKS
+1732 KNDFGWTNGKVKS

-1759 TSQSTG
+1759 TSQSSG

-1772 ALSFTKCSSSISKA
+1772 ALSFTKCSSTISKA

-1793 CKKLGKDPTKEL
+1793 CKKVGRDPTKEL
-1805 TIYVSQKR
+1805 TFYVSQKR

-1819 QSAANLDSAWKR
+1819 QSAANLDAWKR
-1831 IAVIKGVF
+1831 IAVIKSVF
-1839 SSRSLLNLGNRQAS
+1839 SSRSLPNLGNRQAS
-1853 IIEYLPTLRNIC
+1853 IVEYLPTLRNIC
-1865 RTEKLK
+1865 KTEKLK

-1888 LNISKET
+1888 LNISKDT
-1895 VNTLA
+1895 MNTLA

>member
-13 PPPVKDYEIEPCKK
+13 PPLVKDYGNEASKK

-32 DRSSCKTI
+32 DRTCKTI

-45 PIGKTGDR
+45 PMGKTGDR
-53 VFSPPKSSNILHY
+53 VFSPPKSSNILDY
-66 FRKTSPTN
+66 FRKTLPTN
-74 EKTQSAKDCDLMSS
+74 EKTQTAKKYKIKSS
-88 TPLPANSS
+88 TPLPADSD
-96 KDCKTPLEMFSNI
+96 KDCKTPLEMSSNT
-109 EFKKRGKRVNLAH
+109 ENRKRGKRLNLSH
-122 QLNNIKTENES
+122 QLSHIKTENES
-133 PIEISSDDSKERSSL
+133 AIEINSDDSKEDSSL
-148 NKDFVESSTSVLL
+148 SNNFVESSTSALL

-166 EVLAESIQDIKKQS
+166 EVLAESIQDTKKQS
-180 RTMASKK
+180 STMTSKK
-187 SSKKVNSKQG
+187 SSKKVSPKQG
-197 TAKNNCRKLRK
+197 PSKNDRRKLRK
-208 RKYRDVID
+208 RKHREVID
-216 LSESLPLAE
+216 LCESLPLAE
-225 DLNLKKDV
+225 ELNLLKRDGN
-233 KDSKHIMPSLTNEI
+233 DSKQIMPSLTNEM
-247 ERTANDADSR
+247 ENTANDAESR
-257 DTAIKTAQLNYGTIT
+257 DNITKTAQLNDSTIT

-278 LKSHKENK
+278 LKSHTESK
-286 VEQIPDST
+286 VEQAPDST
-294 MSICIPSET
+294 VSICIPSET
-303 VEDTVKSGYIS
+303 VDDAVKSGCMTDPETYEIS
-314 DTETCEITQ
+314 Q
-323 QGRFKTVTVLAQV
+323 QVRFKTVTVLAQV
-336 HPIPPKKTR
+336 HPIPPKKTG
-345 KIPSIFLKHKQLEME
+345 KIPSIFLKQKQVEME

-365 PENEQTTQKRKSNVV
+365 PENEQTSQKRKSNVV
-380 IQEEEL
+380 IHEEEL
-386 ELAVLEAVSSEAVKP
+386 ELAVLEAGSSEAVKP

-406 ERQQFMKAFRQPASD
+406 ERQQFMKAFRQPTSD
-421 VLKNGVKKSSDKQK
+421 ALKNGVKKSSDKQK
-435 EINEK
+435 ELNEK

-447 DNNSKKIMKNPDIEM
+447 DNNSKKIMENPNIQM
-462 ISYNG
+462 VSNNG
-467 NSQSHC
+467 NSQTHAD
-473 VKGSFPKEKS
+473 KGGFPKEKS
-483 KKLKKR
+483 KKLKKKN
-489 DKKKLDTGATPGE
+489 KKILDTGAIPGE
-502 NRGGNTQKKESTF
+502 NRERNPQEKESSF

-530 RQKKTKVFK
+530 RQKKTEVFK
-539 NSTLFNS
+539 NSTLLNS
-546 ERLVCED
+546 KNLVCEG
-553 IANDDSLK
+553 AADDDPLK
-561 VSSVYNKSSR
+561 ISSPCNNKSSR
-571 KTAVPVKDKVTH
+571 KTGIPVKDKVIH
-583 SKAETEDS
+583 CKAETEDT
-591 LVNIS
+591 LVYVS
-596 TPKSTRRSVRN
+596 TLKPSRRSVIS
-607 SSTPTTII
+607 SSTPATVI
-615 IRSTDSE
+615 IRATDSE
-622 DAQDSSPVKASTPKA
+622 DAQDDSPVKASTPKA
-637 ANLSEKHSL
+637 ANLSGKRSL

-654 PSDSESPIRMKF
+654 SSDSESPIRMKF

-680 KRSKKSEAT
+680 KRSKKSEAA
-689 DRDFTSQTRKASNA
+689 DEDFESQTRKVSSA
-703 SKNVSKAKQLVEKA
+703 SKNVSKAKQLIEKA
-717 KALHISRSKAAE
+717 KALHISRSKATE

-742 TLPEK
+742 TLPER
-747 KKLSKTEDSV
+747 SETEDSV
-757 IIIDSSPTS
+757 ITGSSPTP
-766 LKYPEKNQKKLQ
+766 LKHPEKNQKKLQ
-778 CLNDVLGKKLNKTS
+778 CLNDVLGKKLNKTP
-792 KNVPGKMKV
+792 KNVPGKVKV

-808 KAQKTADHILGFDES
+808 KTQKTADPVLGFDES
-823 SQDTSEKSQD
+823 SQDATEKPQACD
-833 CGVQFK
+833 VQFK

-848 LPDLLKRKIA
+848 LPDLLKRQIA

-907 TTVTDLSKCVIALGE
+907 TKVIDLSKCVMALGE

-929 SKSNNSAVVFM
+929 SKSNNSAVVFV

-952 FLLEEI
+952 LLLEEI
-958 RCSNPE
+958 RWSNPE
-964 FPWKKYFPLLLKKR
+964 FSLRKYFPLLLKKR

-984 SECPRKQESPQ
+984 SKCHRKQESPK
-995 LDPSVSQKETK
+995 LEPDVSRKETK
-1006 RKRVETENH
+1006 RKRVEMENH
-1015 KSKKKKPNEYSESP
+1015 KSKRKKPNEYSESP
-1029 KKISGKPEELDK
+1029 KKISGKLEELDK
-1041 RNHSTGIKPDSSKGL
+1041 RNNSSGIKLDYSKGL
-1056 LSKTSRKRQTALSTT
+1056 FPKTSRKKRTALSTR
-1071 CKVETGTVE
+1071 CKVETEAVE
-1080 DPDILIIDDDKEST
+1080 DSDILIIDGDKST
-1094 SEISSIPDSGTED
+1094 SEVSSIPDSGTED

-1113 YQPQNSSELI
+1113 YQPQNSGELI
-1123 GNELAIKKLHSWLK
+1123 GNELAIRKLHSWLK

-1144 LEERQNLKG
+1144 LEEGQNLKG
-1153 KKEEKQEDLLDSIDF
+1153 KRDEKQEDPLDGIDF
-1168 KGSSDDEEESRLCNT
+1168 KGSSDDEEENRLCNT

-1245 PCFFNSYSIGK
+1245 PCFFNSYNLGK

-1280 SSGPKRALP
+1280 SSGPKRVLP

-1294 NYFKASSK
+1294 NYFKVSSK
-1302 PKNNEEM
+1302 PKNNEQI
-1309 GALLENST
+1309 GALLENNK

-1326 QIIQTKPANT
+1326 PIIQTKSTNT
-1336 TNSNIKEFGA
+1336 TNKNVKEFGA

-1397 SLIFDGCFEE
+1397 SLMFDGCFEE
-1407 ISFNTPSLLNVA
+1407 INFNTPSLLNVA

-1433 DVKDFV
+1433 DVKEFV

-1459 IRSGGGVLEE
+1459 IRSGGGFLEE
-1469 RPLSLCRGNSRNVQ
+1469 RPLSFCRGNSRNVQ
-1483 LVCSEDGPDSKNNP
+1483 LVCSEDDPDSKNKA

-1509 CDTGCVETLFGLKN
+1509 CDIGCAETLFGLKN

-1543 EWHKLI
+1543 EWQKLI

-1564 SNLEFILPLPVAI
+1564 SNLEFILPLPVNI
-1577 IPETENLCGSS
+1577 IPETENFSGSS
-1588 VGVDASAATKSM
+1588 VSVDTNAATKNM
-1600 KCLARKHSGGEKPL
+1600 KCLARKLSEGEKPL

-1627 VLDDSDLFDTGLDFP
+1627 ILDDSDLFDTELDFS
-1642 DEFISFSPASSSSN
+1642 DEFIRLSSASSPN

-1675 KCLESNI
+1675 KCLESNV
-1682 ESIPRPPKTPAEKKC
+1682 ESIPRSPKTPAEKKY
-1697 SALVSHCLNSLTE
+1697 SVLVSHCLNSLTE
-1710 FMDNMSF
+1710 FMDNISF
-1717 LDALLTDVREQKEFG
+1717 LDALLTDVREHREFG
-1732 KNDFSWTNEKVKS
+1732 KNDFGWTNGKVKS

-1759 TSQSTG
+1759 TSQSSG

-1772 ALSFTKCSSSISKA
+1772 ALSFTKCSSTISKA

-1793 CKKLGKDPTKEL
+1793 CKQVGRDPTKEL
-1805 TIYVSQKR
+1805 TFYVSQKR

-1831 IAVIKGVF
+1831 IAVIKSVF
-1839 SSRSLLNLGNRQAS
+1839 SSRSLPNLGNRQAS

-1865 RTEKLK
+1865 KTEKLK

-1895 VNTLA
+1895 MNTLA

>member
-1 MVGVL
+1 
-6 AMAAAAA
+6 MAAAAA
-13 PPPVKDYEIEPCKK
+13 PPPVKDYGNEASKK

-32 DRSSCKTI
+32 DRTCKTI

-45 PIGKTGDR
+45 PMGKTGDR
-53 VFSPPKSSNILHY
+53 VFSPPKSSNILDY
-66 FRKTSPTN
+66 FRKTLPTN
-74 EKTQSAKDCDLMSS
+74 EKTQTAKKYKIKSS
-88 TPLPANSS
+88 SPLPADSD
-96 KDCKTPLEMFSNI
+96 KDCKTPLEMSSNT
-109 EFKKRGKRVNLAH
+109 ENKKRGKRLNLSH
-122 QLNNIKTENES
+122 QLSHIKTENES
-133 PIEISSDDSKERSSL
+133 AIEINSDDSKEDSSL
-148 NKDFVESSTSVLL
+148 GNNFVESSTSALL

-166 EVLAESIQDIKKQS
+166 EVLAESIQDTKKQS
-180 RTMASKK
+180 STMTSKK
-187 SSKKVNSKQG
+187 SSKKVSPKQG
-197 TAKNNCRKLRK
+197 PSKNDRRKLRK
-208 RKYRDVID
+208 RKHREVID

-225 DLNLKKDV
+225 ELNLLKRDGN
-233 KDSKHIMPSLTNEI
+233 DSKQLMPSLTNEM
-247 ERTANDADSR
+247 ENTANDAESR
-257 DTAIKTAQLNYGTIT
+257 DNITKTAQLNDSTIT

-278 LKSHKENK
+278 LKSHNESK
-286 VEQIPDST
+286 VEQAPDST
-294 MSICIPSET
+294 VSVCIPSET
-303 VEDTVKSGYIS
+303 VDDAVKSGCITDPEAYEIS
-314 DTETCEITQ
+314 Q
-323 QGRFKTVTVLAQV
+323 QVRFKTVTVLAQV
-336 HPIPPKKTR
+336 HPIPPKKTG
-345 KIPSIFLKHKQLEME
+345 KIPSIFLKQKQVEME

-365 PENEQTTQKRKSNVV
+365 PENEQTSQKRKSNVV
-380 IQEEEL
+380 IHEEEL
-386 ELAVLEAVSSEAVKP
+386 ELAVLEAGSSEAVKP

-406 ERQQFMKAFRQPASD
+406 ERQQFMKAFRQPTSD
-421 VLKNGVKKSSDKQK
+421 ALKNGVKKSSDKQK
-435 EINEK
+435 ELNEK

-447 DNNSKKIMKNPDIEM
+447 DNNSKKIMENPNIQM
-462 ISYNG
+462 VSNNG
-467 NSQSHC
+467 NSQTHAD
-473 VKGSFPKEKS
+473 KGGFPKEKS
-483 KKLKKR
+483 KKLKKKN
-489 DKKKLDTGATPGE
+489 KKILDTGAIPGE
-502 NRGGNTQKKESTF
+502 NRERNPQEKESTF

-530 RQKKTKVFK
+530 RQKKTEVFK
-539 NSTLFNS
+539 NSTLLNS
-546 ERLVCED
+546 KNLVCEGA
-553 IANDDSLK
+553 ANDDPLK
-561 VSSVYNKSSR
+561 ISSPCNNKSSR
-571 KTAVPVKDKVTH
+571 KAGIPVKDKVIH
-583 SKAETEDS
+583 SKAETEGS
-591 LVNIS
+591 LASVS
-596 TPKSTRRSVRN
+596 TLKPSRRSVRS
-607 SSTPTTII
+607 SSTPATVI
-615 IRSTDSE
+615 IRATDSE
-622 DAQDSSPVKASTPKA
+622 DAQDDSPVKASTPKA
-637 ANLSEKHSL
+637 ANLSGKRSL

-654 PSDSESPIRMKF
+654 SSDSESPIRMKF

-680 KRSKKSEAT
+680 KRSKKSEAAHE
-689 DRDFTSQTRKASNA
+689 DFESQTRK
-703 SKNVSKAKQLVEKA
+703 
-717 KALHISRSKAAE
+717 
-729 EIVTPL
+729 
-735 RRSSRHQ
+735 
-742 TLPEK
+742 
-747 KKLSKTEDSV
+747 DSV
-757 IIIDSSPTS
+757 ITGSSPTP
-766 LKYPEKNQKKLQ
+766 LKHPEKNQKKLQ
-778 CLNDVLGKKLNKTS
+778 CLNDVLGKKLNKTP
-792 KNVPGKMKV
+792 KNVPGKVKV
-801 APLFLTR
+801 APLFLAR
-808 KAQKTADHILGFDES
+808 KAQKTADPVLGFDES
-823 SQDTSEKSQD
+823 SQDATEKPQACD
-833 CGVQFK
+833 VQFK

-848 LPDLLKRKIA
+848 LPDLLKRQIA
-858 KKAAALDVY
+858 KKAAVLDVY
-867 NAVSTSFQRVVH
+867 NAVSTSFQSVVH

-907 TTVTDLSKCVIALGE
+907 TKVIDLSKCVMALGE

-929 SKSNNSAVVFM
+929 SKSNNSAVFV

-952 FLLEEI
+952 LLLEEI
-958 RCSNPE
+958 RWSNPE
-964 FPWKKYFPLLLKKR
+964 FSLRKYFPLLLKKR

-984 SECPRKQESPQ
+984 SKCHRKQESPK
-995 LDPSVSQKETK
+995 LEPDVSRKETK
-1006 RKRVETENH
+1006 RKRVEMENH
-1015 KSKKKKPNEYSESP
+1015 KSKRKKPNEYSESP
-1029 KKISGKPEELDK
+1029 KKISGKLEELDK
-1041 RNHSTGIKPDSSKGL
+1041 RNNSSGIKLDSSK
-1056 LSKTSRKRQTALSTT
+1056 
-1071 CKVETGTVE
+1071 
-1080 DPDILIIDDDKEST
+1080 
-1094 SEISSIPDSGTED
+1094 DSGTED

-1113 YQPQNSSELI
+1113 YQPQNSGELI
-1123 GNELAIKKLHSWLK
+1123 GNELAIRKLHSWLK

-1144 LEERQNLKG
+1144 LEEGQNLKG
-1153 KKEEKQEDLLDSIDF
+1153 KRDEKQEGILNPLDGIDF
-1168 KGSSDDEEESRLCNT
+1168 KGSSDDEEENRLCNT

-1245 PCFFNSYSIGK
+1245 PCFFNSYNISK

-1274 PPPSPQ
+1274 PSPSPQ
-1280 SSGPKRALP
+1280 SSGPKRVLP

-1294 NYFKASSK
+1294 NYFKVSSK
-1302 PKNNEEM
+1302 PKNNEQI
-1309 GALLENST
+1309 GALLENNK

-1326 QIIQTKPANT
+1326 PIIQTKSTNT
-1336 TNSNIKEFGA
+1336 TNKNVKEFGA

-1397 SLIFDGCFEE
+1397 SLMFDGCFEE
-1407 ISFNTPSLLNVA
+1407 INFNTPSLLNVA

-1459 IRSGGGVLEE
+1459 IRSGGGFLEE
-1469 RPLSLCRGNSRNVQ
+1469 RPLSFCRGNSRNVQ
-1483 LVCSEDGPDSKNNP
+1483 LVCSEDDPDSKTNA

-1509 CDTGCVETLFGLKN
+1509 CDIGCAETLFGLKN

-1564 SNLEFILPLPVAI
+1564 SNLEFILPLPVNI
-1577 IPETENLCGSS
+1577 IPETENFSGSS
-1588 VGVDASAATKSM
+1588 VSVDTNAATKNM
-1600 KCLARKHSGGEKPL
+1600 KCLARKLSEGEKPL

-1627 VLDDSDLFDTGLDFP
+1627 ILDDSDLFDTELDFS
-1642 DEFISFSPASSSSN
+1642 DEFIRLSSASSPN

-1662 RDKESNPETKKLN
+1662 RDKESNPETKKLDT
-1675 KCLESNI
+1675 CLESNV
-1682 ESIPRPPKTPAEKKC
+1682 ESIPRSPKTPAEKKY
-1697 SALVSHCLNSLTE
+1697 SVLVSHCLNSLTE

-1717 LDALLTDVREQKEFG
+1717 LDALLTDVREHREFR
-1732 KNDFSWTNEKVKS
+1732 KNDFGWTNGKVKS

-1759 TSQSTG
+1759 TSQSSG

-1772 ALSFTKCSSSISKA
+1772 ALSFTKCSSTISKA

-1793 CKKLGKDPTKEL
+1793 CKKVGRDPTKEL
-1805 TIYVSQKR
+1805 TFYVSQKR

-1831 IAVIKGVF
+1831 IAVIKSVF
-1839 SSRSLLNLGNRQAS
+1839 SSRSLPNLGNRQAS

-1865 RTEKLK
+1865 KTEKLK

-1895 VNTLA
+1895 MNTLA

>member
-13 PPPVKDYEIEPCKK
+13 PPPVKDYEIEACKK

-32 DRSSCKTI
+32 DRSSCETI

-66 FRKTSPTN
+66 FRKTSPTK
-74 EKTQSAKDCDLMSS
+74 EKTQSAKDCEIKSS
-88 TPLPANSS
+88 PPLPANSG
-96 KDCKTPLEMFSNI
+96 KDCKSPLQVFSNTQ
-109 EFKKRGKRVNLAH
+109 FQKRGKRVNLAH
-122 QLNNIKTENES
+122 QLNNITTENES
-133 PIEISSDDSKERSSL
+133 PIEISSDDSKEHSSL
-148 NKDFVESSTSVLL
+148 NNDFVESSTSVLL
-161 YKKHV
+161 DKKHV
-166 EVLAESIQDIKKQS
+166 EVLTERIQDIKKQS
-180 RTMASKK
+180 STMAPKK
-187 SSKKVNSKQG
+187 SSKKVNSKQR
-197 TAKNNCRKLRK
+197 TTKNHCKKLRK

-225 DLNLKKDV
+225 ELNLLQKDV
-233 KDSKHIMPSLTNEI
+233 KDSKCSMPSLTNEV
-247 ERTANDADSR
+247 ERIANDAGSGAPV
-257 DTAIKTAQLNYGTIT
+257 TKTAQLTDGMVT

-286 VEQIPDST
+286 VEHTPDSA
-294 MSICIPSET
+294 MSICTPSET
-303 VEDTVKSGYIS
+303 VEDAVKSDCIS

-323 QGRFKTVTVLAQV
+323 PVRFKTVTVLAQV

-365 PENEQTTQKRKSNVV
+365 PENEQTGQKRKSNVV

-386 ELAVLEAVSSEAVKP
+386 ELAVLEAGSSEAVKP

-406 ERQQFMKAFRQPASD
+406 ERQQFMKAFRQPVSD
-421 VLKNGVKKSSDKQK
+421 ALKNGVKKSSDKQK
-435 EINEK
+435 ELNEK
-440 SLNEEGR
+440 PLNEDGR
-447 DNNSKKIMKNPDIEM
+447 DSNSKKVMRNPSVEM
-462 ISYNG
+462 VSN
-467 NSQSHC
+467 NASSQSHTD
-473 VKGSFPKEKS
+473 KGSFPKEKS
-483 KKLKKR
+483 KKLRKKG
-489 DKKKLDTGATPGE
+489 KKMLDTGATLGE
-502 NRGGNTQKKESTF
+502 NREGNTQKQETTF
-515 SFKEKQNQNRLRMSL
+515 SFKDKQNQNRLRMSL
-530 RQKKTKVFK
+530 RQKKTEGFK
-539 NSTLFNS
+539 RNTLFNS
-546 ERLVCED
+546 ESLVCEGT
-553 IANDDSLK
+553 ANANPLTIPSL
-561 VSSVYNKSSR
+561 YNKKTSR
-571 KTAVPVKDKVTH
+571 KTSVPVKDKVTH

-607 SSTPTTII
+607 SSTPTATV

-622 DAQDSSPVKASTPKA
+622 DAQDGSPIKASTPKA
-637 ANLSEKHSL
+637 PNLSEKHSL

-666 TRISTPKKSKKKSK
+666 TRISTPRKSKKKSK
-680 KRSKKSEAT
+680 KRSEKSEAT
-689 DRDFTSQTRKASNA
+689 DGDFTSQTRKASRA

-717 KALHISRSKAAE
+717 KALHISRSKATE

-742 TLPEK
+742 TLPER
-747 KKLSKTEDSV
+747 KKLSESEDSV

-766 LKYPEKNQKKLQ
+766 LKHTEKNQKKLQ
-778 CLNDVLGKKLNKTS
+778 CLNDVLGKKLKTP
-792 KNVPGKMKV
+792 KNVPGKMKI

-808 KAQKTADHILGFDES
+808 KAQKTADPILGFDES
-823 SQDTSEKSQD
+823 SQGTSEKSQD

-867 NAVSTSFQRVVH
+867 NAVSASFQRVVH
-879 VQQKDD
+879 VQQKDN

-907 TTVTDLSKCVIALGE
+907 TKVMDLSKCVIALGE

-929 SKSNNSAVVFM
+929 PKSSNPAVVFT

-952 FLLEEI
+952 LLLEEI
-958 RCSNPE
+958 RWSNPE
-964 FPWKKYFPLLLKKR
+964 FSLKKYFPLLLKKR

-984 SECPRKQESPQ
+984 SECRCKQESPQ
-995 LDPSVSQKETK
+995 LEPCVNQKETK

-1015 KSKKKKPNEYSESP
+1015 KSKRKKPNEYSESP
-1029 KKISGKPEELDK
+1029 KKIRGKPEELDK
-1041 RNHSTGIKPDSSKGL
+1041 RNISTGIKLDSSKGPS
-1056 LSKTSRKRQTALSTT
+1056 SKTPRKKQT
-1071 CKVETGTVE
+1071 CKVETEAVE
-1080 DPDILIIDDDKEST
+1080 DSDILIIDDDKEST
-1094 SEISSIPDSGTED
+1094 SEVSSIADLGTED

-1113 YQPQNSSELI
+1113 YQPQNSGELI

-1153 KKEEKQEDLLDSIDF
+1153 KKDEKQEDLSDSIDF
-1168 KGSSDDEEESRLCNT
+1168 KGSSDDEEESCLCNT

-1256 SPKKLSSPK
+1256 SPKKLSSPR

-1302 PKNNEEM
+1302 PKNSEEI
-1309 GALLENST
+1309 GVLLENNK

-1326 QIIQTKPANT
+1326 QIIQAKPTNT
-1336 TNSNIKEFGA
+1336 TNSNVKEFGA

-1397 SLIFDGCFEE
+1397 SLMFDGSFEE
-1407 ISFNTPSLLNVA
+1407 INFNTPSLLNVA
-1419 SYLQMIC
+1419 SYLQTIC
-1426 LTENFRT
+1426 LTENSRT
-1433 DVKDFV
+1433 DVKDVV
-1439 TLLTANT
+1439 TLLTANA
-1446 CDIRK
+1446 CDVRK

-1459 IRSGGGVLEE
+1459 IRSGGGSLEE
-1469 RPLSLCRGNSRNVQ
+1469 RPLSLRRGNSRNVQ
-1483 LVCSEDGPDSKNNP
+1483 PVCSEDGPDSKNNT

-1534 LKHKIRTKE
+1534 LKQKIRTKE

-1564 SNLEFILPLPVAI
+1564 SNLEFILPLPVDI
-1577 IPETENLCGSS
+1577 ILETENLGGSS
-1588 VGVDASAATKSM
+1588 VSVDTSAATKNM
-1600 KCLARKHSGGEKPL
+1600 KCLARRHSEGEKPL
-1614 KKSQKKKHKKKMV
+1614 KKSQKKKRKKKMV
-1627 VLDDSDLFDTGLDFP
+1627 ILDDSDLFDTGLDFP
-1642 DEFISFSPASSSSN
+1642 DEFISLSSASSSSN
-1656 SEESKA
+1656 SQESKA
-1662 RDKESNPETKKLN
+1662 RDKGSNPQTKKLN
-1675 KCLESNI
+1675 KCLESNT
-1682 ESIPRPPKTPAEKKC
+1682 ESVPCPPKTPAEKTC

-1717 LDALLTDVREQKEFG
+1717 LDALLTDVREQKDFG
-1732 KNDFSWTNEKVKS
+1732 KNDFTWTNGKVKS
-1745 GLCDEFSLESSDGW
+1745 GLCDEFSLEGSDGW
-1759 TSQSTG
+1759 TSPSSG

-1772 ALSFTKCSSSISKA
+1772 ALSFTKCSSAISKA

-1793 CKKLGKDPTKEL
+1793 CKKLGRDPTKEL
-1805 TIYVSQKR
+1805 TFCVSQKR

-1819 QSAANLDSAWKR
+1819 QSAADLDSAWKR

-1853 IIEYLPTLRNIC
+1853 VIEYLPTLRNIC

>member
-13 PPPVKDYEIEPCKK
+13 PHTVKDYEIEACKK

-32 DRSSCKTI
+32 DRSSCETI

-53 VFSPPKSSNILHY
+53 VLSPPKSSNILHY

-74 EKTQSAKDCDLMSS
+74 KKTQSGKKYKIKSS
-88 TPLPANSS
+88 APLSADSS
-96 KDCKTPLEMFSNI
+96 KECKIPLEIVSNI
-109 EFKKRGKRVNLAH
+109 EFKKRGKRVNLSH
-122 QLNNIKTENES
+122 NFKTENES
-133 PIEISSDDSKERSSL
+133 PILISSDDSKEDCSL
-148 NKDFVESSTSVLL
+148 NNDFVENSTSVSF

-166 EVLAESIQDIKKQS
+166 EVLAESIQDIKNQS
-180 RTMASKK
+180 STMTSKK
-187 SSKKVNSKQG
+187 SSKKVNPKQG
-197 TAKNNCRKLRK
+197 TIKNDCKKLRK
-208 RKYRDVID
+208 RKRRDVID
-216 LSESLPLAE
+216 LCESLPLAE
-225 DLNLKKDV
+225 ELNLLKKDV
-233 KDSKHIMPSLTNEI
+233 KNGKQIMPSPINEI
-247 ERTANDADSR
+247 ESTANDANSKDNR
-257 DTAIKTAQLNYGTIT
+257 TKTAQLKDGTIT

-286 VEQIPDST
+286 LEQIPDST
-294 MSICIPSET
+294 MSMCIPSET
-303 VEDTVKSGYIS
+303 ARSGCIS
-314 DTETCEITQ
+314 DTETCEISQ
-323 QGRFKTVTVLAQV
+323 QVLFKTVTVLAQV
-336 HPIPPKKTR
+336 HPIPPKKKGR
-345 KIPSIFLKHKQLEME
+345 IPSIFLKQKQLEME

-365 PENEQTTQKRKSNVV
+365 PENEQTVQKRKSNVV
-380 IQEEEL
+380 ICEEEL
-386 ELAVLEAVSSEAVKP
+386 ELAVLEAGSPDAVKP

-406 ERQQFMKAFRQPASD
+406 ERQQFMKAFRQPVSD
-421 VLKNGVKKSSDKQK
+421 ALKNGVKKPDKQK
-435 EINEK
+435 ELNEK

-447 DNNSKKIMKNPDIEM
+447 GNNSKKIMENPNTQM
-462 ISYNG
+462 VSNNG
-467 NSQSHC
+467 NSQSHTD
-473 VKGSFPKEKS
+473 KGSFPKEKS
-483 KKLKKR
+483 KKLKKK
-489 DKKKLDTGATPGE
+489 DKKMLDTGTTPGE
-502 NRGGNTQKKESTF
+502 NREGNTQKKKTF
-515 SFKEKQNQNRLRMSL
+515 SFKDKRNKNRLGMNL
-530 RQKKTKVFK
+530 RHK
-539 NSTLFNS
+539 NSEVFRNSPLFNS
-546 ERLVCED
+546 ESLLCED
-553 IANDDSLK
+553 RANDDPLQISSLCN
-561 VSSVYNKSSR
+561 NKSSR
-571 KTAVPVKDKVTH
+571 KTSTPIKDKVIH
-583 SKAETEDS
+583 SKADTEDS
-591 LVNIS
+591 LGNVF
-596 TPKSTRRSVRN
+596 TPKSTRRSARS
-607 SSTPTTII
+607 SSTPTAII
-615 IRSTDSE
+615 TRGTDSGNAP
-622 DAQDSSPVKASTPKA
+622 DGSPVKPSTPKA
-637 ANLSEKHSL
+637 ANVAEKHSL
-646 YTAELITV
+646 YTAELLTI
-654 PSDSESPIRMKF
+654 PCDSESPIRMKF
-666 TRISTPKKSKKKSK
+666 TRISIPKKSKKKSK

-689 DRDFTSQTRKASNA
+689 DGDFTSQPRKAINT
-703 SKNVSKAKQLVEKA
+703 SKRVSKAKRLIENA

-742 TLPEK
+742 SLPERK
-747 KKLSKTEDSV
+747 KMSDTEDSV

-766 LKYPEKNQKKLQ
+766 LKHPETNQKKLQ
-778 CLNDVLGKKLNKTS
+778 CLNDVLGKKPNKTP

-808 KAQKTADHILGFDES
+808 KDHKTAEPILGFDES
-823 SQDTSEKSQD
+823 SQGASERSQD
-833 CGVQFK
+833 CDEFK

-848 LPDLLKRKIA
+848 LPDLLKRQIA
-858 KKAAALDVY
+858 KKATALDMY
-867 NAVSTSFQRVVH
+867 NAVSASFQRVVH

-893 PPTCP
+893 SPTYP
-898 LLTKLKELN
+898 FLTKLKELN
-907 TTVTDLSKCVIALGE
+907 TKVIDLSKCVIALGE
-922 FSTLNSN
+922 FSTLDSN
-929 SKSNNSAVVFM
+929 LKSSNSAVVLR

-945 LTEEVRN
+945 FTEEERN
-952 FLLEEI
+952 LLLEEI
-958 RCSNPE
+958 RWSNPE
-964 FPWKKYFPLLLKKR
+964 FSLKKYFPLLLKKQ
-978 TEHQVL
+978 TEHQVP
-984 SECPRKQESPQ
+984 SECHHKPESPE
-995 LDPSVSQKETK
+995 LKPDVKLKETK

-1015 KSKKKKPNEYSESP
+1015 KSKRKKLNEYSESP
-1029 KKISGKPEELDK
+1029 KKINCKPKELNK
-1041 RNHSTGIKPDSSKGL
+1041 RNNSTGIKLDSSKGL
-1056 LSKTSRKRQTALSTT
+1056 YSKTSRKKQTTLSIT
-1071 CKVETGTVE
+1071 CKVETEAE
-1080 DPDILIIDDDKEST
+1080 DSGILQIDDDKEST
-1094 SEISSIPDSGTED
+1094 SEISSLPDSGTED

-1113 YQPQNSSELI
+1113 YQPQNASELV

-1144 LEERQNLKG
+1144 LEEKQNLKG
-1153 KKEEKQEDLLDSIDF
+1153 KRDEKQEDLLDRTDF
-1168 KGSSDDEEESRLCNT
+1168 KGSSDEEENRLCNT

-1245 PCFFNSYSIGK
+1245 PCFFNSYNLGK

-1289 PKTLA
+1289 PKTLV
-1294 NYFKASSK
+1294 NYFKVSSK
-1302 PKNNEEM
+1302 PKNNEEI
-1309 GALLENST
+1309 GELLENNK
-1317 GIKNSFEQK
+1317 GIKTFFEQK
-1326 QIIQTKPANT
+1326 QIIQTKSTNT
-1336 TNSNIKEFGA
+1336 TNSNVKEFGA
-1346 EEPNRKNATSLILFE
+1346 EEPSKKNATSLILFE

-1397 SLIFDGCFEE
+1397 SLMFDGCFEE
-1407 ISFNTPSLLNVA
+1407 INFNTPSLLNVA
-1419 SYLQMIC
+1419 SYLQTIC

-1459 IRSGGGVLEE
+1459 IRSGGGFLEE
-1469 RPLSLCRGNSRNVQ
+1469 KPLSFCRGNGRNVQ
-1483 LVCSEDGPDSKNNP
+1483 LVCCEDGSDSKNNP
-1497 KNTKRNPTDLPK
+1497 KNTKRNPAHLPK
-1509 CDTGCVETLFGLKN
+1509 CDTGCAETLFGLKN

-1554 FQMRN
+1554 FQLRN

-1564 SNLEFILPLPVAI
+1564 SNLEFILPLPVDI
-1577 IPETENLCGSS
+1577 IPETENRCDSS
-1588 VGVDASAATKSM
+1588 VSVDTGAATKNM
-1600 KCLARKHSGGEKPL
+1600 KCLPRKHSEREKPL

-1627 VLDDSDLFDTGLDFP
+1627 ILDDSDLFDTGLDFT
-1642 DEFISFSPASSSSN
+1642 DEFLCLYPASSSSN

-1662 RDKESNPETKKLN
+1662 KESNPETKKLN
-1675 KCLESNI
+1675 KETNI
-1682 ESIPRPPKTPAEKKC
+1682 GHIPCPPKTPAEKKC

-1717 LDALLTDVREQKEFG
+1717 LDALLTDVREQKELG
-1732 KNDFSWTNEKVKS
+1732 KNDFSWTNGKVKS
-1745 GLCDEFSLESSDGW
+1745 GLCDEFSLESRDGW
-1759 TSQSTG
+1759 TSQSSG

-1786 LETSLNS
+1786 LETLNS
-1793 CKKLGKDPTKEL
+1793 CKKLGRDPTKDL
-1805 TIYVSQKR
+1805 TFYVSQKR
-1813 NNVHFS
+1813 NNVYFS
-1819 QSAANLDSAWKR
+1819 QSVANLDCSWKK
-1831 IAVIKGVF
+1831 IAVIESVF

-1865 RTEKLK
+1865 RIEKLK